1 MIFFHFAKLQ
11 NSCISNTEYISSY
24 IEINFQ
30 KNLMEGSKKL
40 FLLDAYALIYRGYY
54 AFIKNPR
61 INSKGTDTSAIL
73 GFMNSLLE
81 IIRTQKPDYL
91 AVAFDKG
98 GSVTRSEMFTE
109 YKSNRDKTPEPIILA
124 IPYIKDILTSMKI
137 PILEKEGY
145 EADDVIGTVAK
156 DAEDKN
162 FKVYMVTPDKDF
174 AQLVSDNIFLCK
186 PARMGNS
193 MEIWGVDEVKD
204 KFEIDNPEQ
213 VIDYLG
219 MMGDSVDNIPGL
231 PGVGDKTAKKFIK
244 QYGSLENLLQNAH
257 EITGKLGEKIS
268 NNKDLGVLSKKLA
281 RIILDVPID
290 YNLNDFE
297 LSKPDNTAV
306 FEVFDELEF
315 RRIKETFYKIFGLDK
330 SEKSD
335 PKKDYIQGDLFGNN
349 VVDNSKLNLNKS
361 KSYYQRIESSDELQY
376 FTKKLLQQKIVA
388 FDTET
393 EGLNSLET
401 EIVGISFSW
410 EKGKGF
416 YLPIKKDKTIQ
427 LEYFNIL
434 KPFFNNKEIIKVGH
448 NIKFDIKVL
457 FKYDVVVSEPIFD
470 TMVAH
475 YLINPD
481 MRHNL
486 DTLSE
491 SYLNYS
497 PISIESLIGKKG
509 KNQKSMRDIPIDE
522 VTNYASED
530 ADLSLQLKYI
540 FDKELESNGVKDIFH
555 EIEIPII
562 NVLSDMEK
570 EGINIDSTYLN
581 KLEQEFEKDL
591 NKLKKDIF
599 NQSGEEFNLNS
610 PKQLGDILFDKLKLV
625 SKPKKT
631 KTGQYSTSE
640 EVLSSLADD
649 HEIIRSI
656 LEWRSL
662 DKLQNTYVKSL
673 PNEVSIR
680 TNKIHTKFNQTVTTT
695 GRLSSN
701 SPNLQ
706 NIPIRTQNG
715 QKIRKAFIP
724 RNDDF
729 ELMAADYSQI
739 ELRVIASISKDQNM
753 IGAFINNQDIHT
765 ITASK
770 IYNIKPDKV
779 TREQRGNAKTVN
791 FGIIYGVSAFGLSQQ
806 TNLTRSESKL
816 MIESYF
822 ENYPGLKSYMS
833 NQIDFARTNGYVET
847 IMGRRRYLQN
857 INSQNNMIRSG
868 AERNAINAPIQ
879 GSAADIIKIA
889 MIRIHNEFKKQSL
902 KSKMLLQV
910 HDELVFDVF
919 CKEKELV
926 QGIVKN
932 TMESA
937 VKLDVPLKVDL
948 DFGKNWLEAH

>member
-1 MIFFHFAKLQ
+1 ME
-11 NSCISNTEYISSY
+11 NS
-24 IEINFQ
+24 
-30 KNLMEGSKKL
+30 KNL

-73 GFMNSLLE
+73 GFMNSLFE
-81 IIRTQKPDYL
+81 IIRTQNPDYL

-98 GSVTRSEMFTE
+98 GSVTRSEMFEE
-109 YKSNRDKTPEPIILA
+109 YKSNRDKTPEPILVA
-124 IPYIKDILTSMKI
+124 IPYIKEILEGMKI
-137 PILEKEGY
+137 PILEKEGF
-145 EADDVIGTVAK
+145 EADDIIGTVAK
-156 DAEDKN
+156 DAEENN

-204 KFEIDNPEQ
+204 KFEVESPDQ

-257 EITGKLGEKIS
+257 EVTGKLGEKIIE
-268 NNKDLGVLSKKLA
+268 NKELGVLSKKLA
-281 RIILDVPID
+281 KIILDVPID
-290 YNLNDFE
+290 YNLDEFK
-297 LSKPDNTAV
+297 LSDPDKEIV
-306 FEVFDELEF
+306 LKVFDELEF
-315 RRIKETFYKIFGLDK
+315 RRIKETFFKIFGTI
-330 SEKSD
+330 SSPIEEKAAEVV
-335 PKKDYIQGDLFGNN
+335 QGDLFSETYNLESN
-349 VVDNSKLNLNKS
+349 KDSLNDS
-361 KSYYQRIESSDELQY
+361 KSIYQRIESFEEL
-376 FTKKLLQQKIVA
+376 KLLVEKMMKQEIVA

-393 EGLNSLET
+393 EGLNALET
-401 EIVGISFSW
+401 DIVGISFSW
-410 EKGKGF
+410 QKGIGY
-416 YLPIKKDKTIQ
+416 YLPIKNNKSAHEKSF
-427 LEYFNIL
+427 EIL
-434 KPFFNNKEIIKVGH
+434 RPFFESTEIIKVGH
-448 NIKFDIKVL
+448 NIKFDIQVLHKYNVKV
-457 FKYDVVVSEPIFD
+457 SSPIYD

-509 KNQKSMRDIPIDE
+509 KNQISMRDVSIDKI
-522 VTNYASED
+522 TDYASED
-530 ADLSLQLKYI
+530 ADITLQLKSI
-540 FDKELESNGVKDIFH
+540 FDKEIEVNNLSKIFYD
-555 EIEIPII
+555 IEIPMI
-562 NVLSDMEK
+562 NVLSEMET
-570 EGINIDSTYLN
+570 EGIKIDTSYLE
-581 KLEQEFEKDL
+581 KLDKEFEEDL
-591 NKLKKDIF
+591 EKLKKEIF
-599 NQSGEEFNLNS
+599 KKSGEEFNLNS
-610 PKQLGDILFDKLKLV
+610 PKQLGEILFDKLKLV

-640 EVLSSLADD
+640 EVLSSLAND
-649 HEIIRSI
+649 HKIIEDI

-673 PNEVSIR
+673 PNEVSSL
-680 TNKIHTKFNQTVTTT
+680 TNRVHSSFNQTVTTT

-701 SPNLQ
+701 NPNLQ
-706 NIPIRTQNG
+706 NIPIRTANG
-715 QKIRKAFIP
+715 QKIRRAFIP
-724 RNDDF
+724 RGSDYI
-729 ELMAADYSQI
+729 LMAADYSQI
-739 ELRVIASISKDQNM
+739 ELRVIASMSNEENM
-753 IGAFINNQDIHT
+753 IDAFVNNQDIHT
-765 ITASK
+765 MTASK
-770 IYNIKPDKV
+770 IYNVDPENV

-806 TNLTRSESKL
+806 TDLNRSESKV
-816 MIESYF
+816 MIDNYF
-822 ENYPGLKSYMS
+822 LNYPGLKKYMS
-833 NQIDFARTNGYVET
+833 DQIDFARNNGYVET

-857 INSQNNMIRSG
+857 INSQNNMLRSSS
-868 AERNAINAPIQ
+868 ERNAINAPIQ

-889 MIRIHNEFKKQSL
+889 MININSELKKQSL

-910 HDELVFDVF
+910 HDELVFDVH
-919 CKEKELV
+919 KSEKD
-926 QGIVKN
+926 QIQDIVKT

-937 VKLDVPLKVDL
+937 VKLKVPLKIDL
-948 DFGKNWLEAH
+948 EFGKNWLEAH

>member
-1 MIFFHFAKLQ
+1 ME
-11 NSCISNTEYISSY
+11 NS
-24 IEINFQ
+24 
-30 KNLMEGSKKL
+30 KNL

-73 GFMNSLLE
+73 GFMNSLFE
-81 IIRTQKPDYL
+81 IIRTQNPDYL

-98 GSVTRSEMFTE
+98 GSLTRSEMFEE
-109 YKSNRDKTPEPIILA
+109 YKSNRDKTPEPILVA
-124 IPYIKDILTSMKI
+124 IPYIKKILEGMKI
-137 PILEKEGY
+137 PILEKEGF
-145 EADDVIGTVAK
+145 EADDIIGTVAK
-156 DAEDKN
+156 DAEENN

-174 AQLVSDNIFLCK
+174 AQLVSNNIFLCK

-204 KFEIDNPEQ
+204 KFEVQSPDQ

-257 EITGKLGEKIS
+257 EVTGKLGEKILE
-268 NNKDLGVLSKKLA
+268 NKELGVLSKKLA
-281 RIILDVPID
+281 KIILDVPID
-290 YNLNDFE
+290 YNLDEFK
-297 LSKPDNTAV
+297 LSDPDKDIV
-306 FEVFDELEF
+306 LKVFDELEF
-315 RRIKETFYKIFGLDK
+315 RRIKETFFKIFGTNSSQLE
-330 SEKSD
+330 EKGAEVV
-335 PKKDYIQGDLFGNN
+335 QGDLF
-349 VVDNSKLNLNKS
+349 SETYNLDSNKENLDDS
-361 KSYYQRIESSDELQY
+361 KSIYQIIESFEEL
-376 FTKKLLQQKIVA
+376 KLLVEKMMEQEIVA

-393 EGLNSLET
+393 EGLNALET
-401 EIVGISFSW
+401 NIVGISFSW
-410 EKGKGF
+410 RKGVGY
-416 YLPIKKDKTIQ
+416 YLPIKNNKSVYEKSF
-427 LEYFNIL
+427 EIL
-434 KPFFNNKEIIKVGH
+434 KPFFESTKIIKVGH
-448 NIKFDIKVL
+448 NIKFDIQVLMKYNVKV
-457 FKYDVVVSEPIFD
+457 SSPIYD

-509 KNQKSMRDIPIDE
+509 KNQISMRDVSIDKIK
-522 VTNYASED
+522 NYASED
-530 ADLSLQLKYI
+530 ADITLRLKGI
-540 FDKELESNGVKDIFH
+540 FDKEIEVNNLSKIFYD
-555 EIEIPII
+555 IEIPMI
-562 NVLSDMEK
+562 NVLSEMEA
-570 EGINIDSTYLN
+570 EGIKIDTSYLK
-581 KLEQEFEKDL
+581 KLDKEFENDL
-591 NKLKKDIF
+591 EKLKKEIF
-599 NQSGEEFNLNS
+599 KKCGEEFNLNS
-610 PKQLGDILFDKLKLV
+610 PKQLGEILFDKLKLV

-640 EVLSSLADD
+640 EVLSSLAND
-649 HEIIRSI
+649 HRIIENI

-673 PNEVSIR
+673 PNEVSNL
-680 TNKIHTKFNQTVTTT
+680 TNRVHSSFNQTVTTT

-701 SPNLQ
+701 NPNLQ
-706 NIPIRTQNG
+706 NIPIRTDNG

-724 RNDDF
+724 RNDDYII
-729 ELMAADYSQI
+729 MAADYSQI
-739 ELRVIASISKDQNM
+739 ELRVIASISNEENM
-753 IGAFINNQDIHT
+753 IDAFVNNQDIHT
-765 ITASK
+765 MTASK
-770 IYNIKPDKV
+770 IYNVDPENV
-779 TREQRGNAKTVN
+779 SREQRGNAKTVN

-806 TNLTRSESKL
+806 TDLNRSESKQ
-816 MIESYF
+816 MIDNYF
-822 ENYPGLKSYMS
+822 LNYPGLKKYMS
-833 NQIDFARTNGYVET
+833 DQIDFARNNGYVET

-857 INSQNNMIRSG
+857 INSQNNMLRSG

-889 MIRIHNEFKKQSL
+889 MININSEFKKQSL

-910 HDELVFDVF
+910 HDELVFDVHNS
-919 CKEKELV
+919 EKDRI
-926 QGIVKN
+926 QNIVKT

-937 VKLDVPLKVDL
+937 VKLKVPLKIDL
-948 DFGKNWLEAH
+948 EFGKNWLEAH

>member
-1 MIFFHFAKLQ
+1 ME
-11 NSCISNTEYISSY
+11 NS
-24 IEINFQ
+24 
-30 KNLMEGSKKL
+30 KNL

-73 GFMNSLLE
+73 GFMNSLFE
-81 IIRTQKPDYL
+81 IIRTQNPDYL

-98 GSVTRSEMFTE
+98 GSVTRSEMFEE
-109 YKSNRDKTPEPIILA
+109 YKSNRDKTPEPILVA
-124 IPYIKDILTSMKI
+124 IPYIKEILEGMKI
-137 PILEKEGY
+137 PILEKEGF
-145 EADDVIGTVAK
+145 EADDIIGTVAK
-156 DAEDKN
+156 DAEENN

-204 KFEIDNPEQ
+204 KFEVESPDQ

-257 EITGKLGEKIS
+257 EVTGKLGEKITE
-268 NNKDLGVLSKKLA
+268 NKELGVLSKKLA
-281 RIILDVPID
+281 KIILDVPID
-290 YNLNDFE
+290 YNLDEFK
-297 LSKPDNTAV
+297 LSDPDKEIV
-306 FEVFDELEF
+306 LKVFDELEF
-315 RRIKETFYKIFGLDK
+315 RRIKETFFKIFGTN
-330 SEKSD
+330 SSQIEEKGAEVV
-335 PKKDYIQGDLFGNN
+335 QGDLFSETYNLESN
-349 VVDNSKLNLNKS
+349 KDSLNDS
-361 KSYYQRIESSDELQY
+361 KSIYQRIESFEEL
-376 FTKKLLQQKIVA
+376 KLLVEKMMKQEIVA

-393 EGLNSLET
+393 EGLNALET
-401 EIVGISFSW
+401 DIVGISFSW
-410 EKGKGF
+410 QNGIGY
-416 YLPIKKDKTIQ
+416 YLPIKNNKSAHEKSF
-427 LEYFNIL
+427 EIL
-434 KPFFNNKEIIKVGH
+434 RPFFESTEIIKVGH
-448 NIKFDIKVL
+448 NIKFDIQVLHKYNIKVL
-457 FKYDVVVSEPIFD
+457 TPIYD

-509 KNQKSMRDIPIDE
+509 KNQISMRDVSIDKI
-522 VTNYASED
+522 TDYASED
-530 ADLSLQLKYI
+530 ADITLQLKSI
-540 FDKELESNGVKDIFH
+540 FDKEIEVNNLSKIFYD
-555 EIEIPII
+555 IEIPMI
-562 NVLSDMEK
+562 NVLSEMET
-570 EGINIDSTYLN
+570 EGIKIDTSYLE
-581 KLEQEFEKDL
+581 KLDKEFEEDL
-591 NKLKKDIF
+591 EKLKKEIF
-599 NQSGEEFNLNS
+599 KKSGEEFNLNS
-610 PKQLGDILFDKLKLV
+610 PKQLGEILFDKLKLV

-640 EVLSSLADD
+640 EVLSSLAND
-649 HEIIRSI
+649 HKIIEDI

-673 PNEVSIR
+673 PNEVSSL
-680 TNKIHTKFNQTVTTT
+680 TNRVHSSFNQTVTTT

-701 SPNLQ
+701 NPNLQ
-706 NIPIRTQNG
+706 NIPIRTANG
-715 QKIRKAFIP
+715 QKIRRAFIP
-724 RNDDF
+724 RGSDYI
-729 ELMAADYSQI
+729 LMAADYSQI
-739 ELRVIASISKDQNM
+739 ELRVIASMSNEKNM
-753 IGAFINNQDIHT
+753 IDAFVNNQDIHT
-765 ITASK
+765 MTASK
-770 IYNIKPDKV
+770 IYNVDPENV

-806 TNLTRSESKL
+806 TDLNRSESKV
-816 MIESYF
+816 MIDNYF
-822 ENYPGLKSYMS
+822 LNYPGLKKYMS
-833 NQIDFARTNGYVET
+833 DQIDFARNNGYVET

-857 INSQNNMIRSG
+857 INSQNNMLRSSS
-868 AERNAINAPIQ
+868 ERNAINAPIQ

-889 MIRIHNEFKKQSL
+889 MININSELKKQSL

-910 HDELVFDVF
+910 HDELVFDVH
-919 CKEKELV
+919 KSEKD
-926 QGIVKN
+926 QIKDIVKT

-937 VKLDVPLKVDL
+937 VKLKVPLKIDL
-948 DFGKNWLEAH
+948 EFGKNWLEAH

>member
-1 MIFFHFAKLQ
+1 ME
-11 NSCISNTEYISSY
+11 NS
-24 IEINFQ
+24 
-30 KNLMEGSKKL
+30 KNL

-73 GFMNSLLE
+73 GFMNSLFE
-81 IIRTQKPDYL
+81 IIRTQNPDYL

-98 GSVTRSEMFTE
+98 GSVTRSEMFEE
-109 YKSNRDKTPEPIILA
+109 YKSNRDKTPEPILVA
-124 IPYIKDILTSMKI
+124 IPYIKEILEGMKI
-137 PILEKEGY
+137 PILEKEGF
-145 EADDVIGTVAK
+145 EADDIIGTVAK
-156 DAEDKN
+156 DAEENN

-204 KFEIDNPEQ
+204 KFEVESPDQ

-257 EITGKLGEKIS
+257 EVTGKLGEKIIE
-268 NNKDLGVLSKKLA
+268 NKELGVLSKKLA
-281 RIILDVPID
+281 KIILDVPID
-290 YNLNDFE
+290 YNLDEFK
-297 LSKPDNTAV
+297 LSDPDKEIV
-306 FEVFDELEF
+306 LKVFDELEF
-315 RRIKETFYKIFGLDK
+315 RRIKETFFKIFGTI
-330 SEKSD
+330 SSPIEEKGAEVV
-335 PKKDYIQGDLFGNN
+335 QGDLFSETYNLESN
-349 VVDNSKLNLNKS
+349 KDSLNDS
-361 KSYYQRIESSDELQY
+361 KSIYQRVESFEEL
-376 FTKKLLQQKIVA
+376 KLLVEKMMKQEIVA

-393 EGLNSLET
+393 EGLNALET
-401 EIVGISFSW
+401 DIVGISFSW
-410 EKGKGF
+410 QKGIGY
-416 YLPIKKDKTIQ
+416 YLPIKNNKSAHEKSF
-427 LEYFNIL
+427 EIL
-434 KPFFNNKEIIKVGH
+434 RPFFESTEIIKVGH
-448 NIKFDIKVL
+448 NIKFDIQVLHKFNVKV
-457 FKYDVVVSEPIFD
+457 SSPIYD

-509 KNQKSMRDIPIDE
+509 KNQISMRDVSIDKI
-522 VTNYASED
+522 TDYASED
-530 ADLSLQLKYI
+530 ADITLQLKSI
-540 FDKELESNGVKDIFH
+540 FDKEIEVNNLSKIFYD
-555 EIEIPII
+555 IEIPMI
-562 NVLSDMEK
+562 NVLSEMET
-570 EGINIDSTYLN
+570 EGIKIDTSYLE
-581 KLEQEFEKDL
+581 KLDKEFEEDL
-591 NKLKKDIF
+591 EKLKKEIF
-599 NQSGEEFNLNS
+599 KKSGEEFNLNS
-610 PKQLGDILFDKLKLV
+610 PKQLGEILFDKLKLV

-640 EVLSSLADD
+640 EVLSSLAND
-649 HEIIRSI
+649 HKIIEDI

-673 PNEVSIR
+673 PNEVSSL
-680 TNKIHTKFNQTVTTT
+680 TNRVHSSFNQTVTTT

-701 SPNLQ
+701 NPNLQ
-706 NIPIRTQNG
+706 NIPIRTANG
-715 QKIRKAFIP
+715 QKIRRAFIP
-724 RNDDF
+724 RGSDYI
-729 ELMAADYSQI
+729 LMAADYSQI
-739 ELRVIASISKDQNM
+739 ELRVIASMSNEKNM
-753 IGAFINNQDIHT
+753 IDAFVNNQDIHT
-765 ITASK
+765 MTASK
-770 IYNIKPDKV
+770 IYNVDPENV

-806 TNLTRSESKL
+806 TDLNRSESKV
-816 MIESYF
+816 MIDNYF
-822 ENYPGLKSYMS
+822 LNYPGLKKYMS
-833 NQIDFARTNGYVET
+833 DQIDFARNNGYVET

-857 INSQNNMIRSG
+857 INSQNNMLRSSS
-868 AERNAINAPIQ
+868 ERNAINAPIQ

-889 MIRIHNEFKKQSL
+889 MININSELKKQSL

-910 HDELVFDVF
+910 HDELVFDVH
-919 CKEKELV
+919 KSEKD
-926 QGIVKN
+926 QIKDIVKT

-937 VKLDVPLKVDL
+937 VKLKVPLKIDL
-948 DFGKNWLEAH
+948 EFGKNWLEAH

>member
-1 MIFFHFAKLQ
+1 ME
-11 NSCISNTEYISSY
+11 NS
-24 IEINFQ
+24 
-30 KNLMEGSKKL
+30 KNL

-73 GFMNSLLE
+73 GFMNSLFE
-81 IIRTQKPDYL
+81 IIRTQNPDYL

-98 GSVTRSEMFTE
+98 GSVTRSEMFEE
-109 YKSNRDKTPEPIILA
+109 YKSNRDKTPEPILVA
-124 IPYIKDILTSMKI
+124 IPYIKEILEGMKI
-137 PILEKEGY
+137 PILEKEGF
-145 EADDVIGTVAK
+145 EADDIIGTVAK
-156 DAEDKN
+156 DAEENN

-204 KFEIDNPEQ
+204 KFEVESPDQ

-257 EITGKLGEKIS
+257 EVTGKLGEKIIE
-268 NNKDLGVLSKKLA
+268 NKELGVLSKKLA
-281 RIILDVPID
+281 KIILDVPID
-290 YNLNDFE
+290 YNLDEFK
-297 LSKPDNTAV
+297 LSDPDKEIV
-306 FEVFDELEF
+306 LKVFDELEF
-315 RRIKETFYKIFGLDK
+315 RRIKETFFKIFGTNSNQLE
-330 SEKSD
+330 EKGAEVV
-335 PKKDYIQGDLFGNN
+335 QGDLFSETYNLESN
-349 VVDNSKLNLNKS
+349 KDSLNDS
-361 KSYYQRIESSDELQY
+361 KSIYQRIESFEEL
-376 FTKKLLQQKIVA
+376 KLLVEKMMKQEIVA

-393 EGLNSLET
+393 EGLNALET
-401 EIVGISFSW
+401 DIVGISFSW
-410 EKGKGF
+410 QKGIGY
-416 YLPIKKDKTIQ
+416 YLPIKNNKSAHEKSF
-427 LEYFNIL
+427 EIL
-434 KPFFNNKEIIKVGH
+434 RPFFESTEIIKVGH
-448 NIKFDIKVL
+448 NIKFDIQVLHKYNVKV
-457 FKYDVVVSEPIFD
+457 SSPIYD

-509 KNQKSMRDIPIDE
+509 KNQISMRDVSIDKI
-522 VTNYASED
+522 TDYASED
-530 ADLSLQLKYI
+530 ADITLQLKSI
-540 FDKELESNGVKDIFH
+540 FDKEIEVNNLSKIFYD
-555 EIEIPII
+555 IEIPMI
-562 NVLSDMEK
+562 NVLSEMET
-570 EGINIDSTYLN
+570 EGIKIDTSYLE
-581 KLEQEFEKDL
+581 KLDKEFEEDL
-591 NKLKKDIF
+591 EKLKKEIF
-599 NQSGEEFNLNS
+599 KKSGEEFNLNS
-610 PKQLGDILFDKLKLV
+610 PKQLGEILFDKLKLV

-640 EVLSSLADD
+640 EVLSSLAND
-649 HEIIRSI
+649 HKIIEDI

-673 PNEVSIR
+673 PNEVSSL
-680 TNKIHTKFNQTVTTT
+680 TNRVHSSFNQTVTTT

-701 SPNLQ
+701 NPNLQ
-706 NIPIRTQNG
+706 NIPIRTANG
-715 QKIRKAFIP
+715 QKIRRAFIP
-724 RNDDF
+724 RGSDYI
-729 ELMAADYSQI
+729 LMAADYSQI
-739 ELRVIASISKDQNM
+739 ELRVIASMSNEENM
-753 IGAFINNQDIHT
+753 IDAFVNNQDIHT
-765 ITASK
+765 MTASK
-770 IYNIKPDKV
+770 IYNVDPENV

-806 TNLTRSESKL
+806 TDLNRSESKV
-816 MIESYF
+816 MIDNYF
-822 ENYPGLKSYMS
+822 LNYPGLKKYMS
-833 NQIDFARTNGYVET
+833 DQIDFARNNGYVET

-857 INSQNNMIRSG
+857 INSQNNMLRSSS
-868 AERNAINAPIQ
+868 ERNAINAPIQ

-889 MIRIHNEFKKQSL
+889 MININSELKKQSL

-910 HDELVFDVF
+910 HDELVFDVH
-919 CKEKELV
+919 KSEKD
-926 QGIVKN
+926 QIKDIVKT

-937 VKLDVPLKVDL
+937 VKLKVPLKIDL
-948 DFGKNWLEAH
+948 EFGKNWLEAH

>member
-1 MIFFHFAKLQ
+1 ME
-11 NSCISNTEYISSY
+11 NS
-24 IEINFQ
+24 
-30 KNLMEGSKKL
+30 KNL

-73 GFMNSLLE
+73 GFMNSLFE
-81 IIRTQKPDYL
+81 IIRTQNPDYL

-98 GSVTRSEMFTE
+98 GSVTRSEMFEE
-109 YKSNRDKTPEPIILA
+109 YKSNRDKTPEPILVA
-124 IPYIKDILTSMKI
+124 IPYIKEILEGMKI
-137 PILEKEGY
+137 PILEKEGF
-145 EADDVIGTVAK
+145 EADDIIGTVAK
-156 DAEDKN
+156 DAEENN

-204 KFEIDNPEQ
+204 KFEVESPDQ

-257 EITGKLGEKIS
+257 EVTGKLGEKIIE
-268 NNKDLGVLSKKLA
+268 NKELGVLSKKLA
-281 RIILDVPID
+281 KIILDVPID
-290 YNLNDFE
+290 YNLDEFK
-297 LSKPDNTAV
+297 LSDPDKEIV
-306 FEVFDELEF
+306 LKVFDELEF
-315 RRIKETFYKIFGLDK
+315 RRIKETFFKIFGTI
-330 SEKSD
+330 SSPIEEKGAEVV
-335 PKKDYIQGDLFGNN
+335 QGDLFSETYNLESN
-349 VVDNSKLNLNKS
+349 KDSLNDS
-361 KSYYQRIESSDELQY
+361 KSIYQRIESFEEL
-376 FTKKLLQQKIVA
+376 KLLVEKMMKQEIVA

-393 EGLNSLET
+393 EGLNALET
-401 EIVGISFSW
+401 DIVGISFSW
-410 EKGKGF
+410 QKGIGY
-416 YLPIKKDKTIQ
+416 YLPIKNNKSAHEKSF
-427 LEYFNIL
+427 EIL
-434 KPFFNNKEIIKVGH
+434 RPFFESTEIIKVGH
-448 NIKFDIKVL
+448 NIKFDIQVLHKYNVKV
-457 FKYDVVVSEPIFD
+457 SPPIYD

-509 KNQKSMRDIPIDE
+509 KNQISMRDVSIDKI
-522 VTNYASED
+522 TDYASED
-530 ADLSLQLKYI
+530 ADITLQLKSI
-540 FDKELESNGVKDIFH
+540 FDKEIEVNNLSKIFYD
-555 EIEIPII
+555 IEIPMI
-562 NVLSDMEK
+562 NVLSEMET
-570 EGINIDSTYLN
+570 EGIKIDTSYLE
-581 KLEQEFEKDL
+581 KLDKEFEEDL
-591 NKLKKDIF
+591 EKLKKEIF
-599 NQSGEEFNLNS
+599 KKSGEEFNLNS
-610 PKQLGDILFDKLKLV
+610 PKQLGEILFDKLKLV

-640 EVLSSLADD
+640 EVLSSLAND
-649 HEIIRSI
+649 HKIIEDI

-673 PNEVSIR
+673 PNEVSSL
-680 TNKIHTKFNQTVTTT
+680 TNRVHSSFNQTVTTT

-701 SPNLQ
+701 NPNLQ
-706 NIPIRTQNG
+706 NIPIRTANG
-715 QKIRKAFIP
+715 QKIRRAFIP
-724 RNDDF
+724 RGSDYI
-729 ELMAADYSQI
+729 LMAADYSQI
-739 ELRVIASISKDQNM
+739 ELRVIASMSNEKNM
-753 IGAFINNQDIHT
+753 IDAFVNNQDIHT
-765 ITASK
+765 MTASK
-770 IYNIKPDKV
+770 IYNVDPENV

-806 TNLTRSESKL
+806 TDLNRSESKV
-816 MIESYF
+816 MIDNYF
-822 ENYPGLKSYMS
+822 LNYPGLKKYMS
-833 NQIDFARTNGYVET
+833 DQIDFARNNGYVET

-857 INSQNNMIRSG
+857 INSQNNMLRSSS
-868 AERNAINAPIQ
+868 ERNAINAPIQ

-889 MIRIHNEFKKQSL
+889 MININSELKKQSL

-910 HDELVFDVF
+910 HDELVFDVH
-919 CKEKELV
+919 KSEKD
-926 QGIVKN
+926 QIKDIVKT

-937 VKLDVPLKVDL
+937 VKLKVPLKIDL
-948 DFGKNWLEAH
+948 EFGKNWLEAH

>member
-1 MIFFHFAKLQ
+1 ME
-11 NSCISNTEYISSY
+11 NS
-24 IEINFQ
+24 
-30 KNLMEGSKKL
+30 KNL

-73 GFMNSLLE
+73 GFMNSLFE
-81 IIRTQKPDYL
+81 IIRTQNPDYL

-98 GSVTRSEMFTE
+98 GSVTRSEMFEE
-109 YKSNRDKTPEPIILA
+109 YKSNRDKTPEPILVA
-124 IPYIKDILTSMKI
+124 IPYIKEILEGMKI
-137 PILEKEGY
+137 PILEKEGF
-145 EADDVIGTVAK
+145 EADDIIGTVAK
-156 DAEDKN
+156 DAEENN

-204 KFEIDNPEQ
+204 KFEVESPDQ

-257 EITGKLGEKIS
+257 EVTGKLGEKIID
-268 NNKDLGVLSKKLA
+268 NKELGVLSKKLA
-281 RIILDVPID
+281 KIILDVPID
-290 YNLNDFE
+290 YNLDEFK
-297 LSKPDNTAV
+297 LSDPDKEIV
-306 FEVFDELEF
+306 LKVFDELEF
-315 RRIKETFYKIFGLDK
+315 RRIKETFFKIFGTNSNQLE
-330 SEKSD
+330 EKGAEVV
-335 PKKDYIQGDLFGNN
+335 QGDLFSETYNLESN
-349 VVDNSKLNLNKS
+349 KDSLNGS
-361 KSYYQRIESSDELQY
+361 KSIYQRIESFEEL
-376 FTKKLLQQKIVA
+376 KLLVEKMMKQEIVA

-393 EGLNSLET
+393 EGLNALET
-401 EIVGISFSW
+401 DIVGISFSW
-410 EKGKGF
+410 QKGIGY
-416 YLPIKKDKTIQ
+416 YLPIKNNKSAHEKSF
-427 LEYFNIL
+427 EIL
-434 KPFFNNKEIIKVGH
+434 RPFFESTEIIKVGH
-448 NIKFDIKVL
+448 NIKFDIQVLHKYNVKV
-457 FKYDVVVSEPIFD
+457 SSPIYD

-509 KNQKSMRDIPIDE
+509 KNQISMRDVSIDKI
-522 VTNYASED
+522 TDYASED
-530 ADLSLQLKYI
+530 SDITLQLKSI
-540 FDKELESNGVKDIFH
+540 FDKEIEVNNLSKIFYD
-555 EIEIPII
+555 IEIPMI
-562 NVLSDMEK
+562 NVLSEMET
-570 EGINIDSTYLN
+570 EGIKIDTSYLE
-581 KLEQEFEKDL
+581 KLDKEFEEDL
-591 NKLKKDIF
+591 EKLKKEIF
-599 NQSGEEFNLNS
+599 KKSGEEFNLNS
-610 PKQLGDILFDKLKLV
+610 PKQLGEILFDKLKLV

-640 EVLSSLADD
+640 EVLSSLAND
-649 HEIIRSI
+649 HKIIEDI

-673 PNEVSIR
+673 PNEVSSL
-680 TNKIHTKFNQTVTTT
+680 TNRVHSSFNQTVTTT

-701 SPNLQ
+701 NPNLQ
-706 NIPIRTQNG
+706 NIPIRTANG
-715 QKIRKAFIP
+715 QKIRRAFIP
-724 RNDDF
+724 RGSDYI
-729 ELMAADYSQI
+729 LMAADYSQI
-739 ELRVIASISKDQNM
+739 ELRVIASMSNEENM
-753 IGAFINNQDIHT
+753 IDAFVNNQDIHT
-765 ITASK
+765 MTASK
-770 IYNIKPDKV
+770 IYNVDPENV

-806 TNLTRSESKL
+806 TDLNRSESKV
-816 MIESYF
+816 MIDNYF
-822 ENYPGLKSYMS
+822 INYPGLKKYMS
-833 NQIDFARTNGYVET
+833 DQIDFARNNGYVET

-857 INSQNNMIRSG
+857 INSQNNMLRSSS
-868 AERNAINAPIQ
+868 ERNAINAPIQ

-889 MIRIHNEFKKQSL
+889 MININSELKKQSL

-910 HDELVFDVF
+910 HDELVFDVH
-919 CKEKELV
+919 KSEKDKIKD
-926 QGIVKN
+926 IVKT

-937 VKLDVPLKVDL
+937 VKLKVPLKIDL
-948 DFGKNWLEAH
+948 EFGKNWLEAH

>member
-1 MIFFHFAKLQ
+1 ME
-11 NSCISNTEYISSY
+11 NS
-24 IEINFQ
+24 
-30 KNLMEGSKKL
+30 KNL

-73 GFMNSLLE
+73 GFMNSLFE
-81 IIRTQKPDYL
+81 IIRTQNPDYL

-98 GSVTRSEMFTE
+98 GSVTRSEMFEE
-109 YKSNRDKTPEPIILA
+109 YKSNRDKTPEPILVA
-124 IPYIKDILTSMKI
+124 IPYIKEILEGMKI
-137 PILEKEGY
+137 PILEKEGF
-145 EADDVIGTVAK
+145 EADDIIGTVAK
-156 DAEDKN
+156 DAEENN

-204 KFEIDNPEQ
+204 KFEVESPDQ

-257 EITGKLGEKIS
+257 EVTGKLGEKIIE
-268 NNKDLGVLSKKLA
+268 NKELGVLSKKLA
-281 RIILDVPID
+281 KIILDVPID
-290 YNLNDFE
+290 YNLDEFK
-297 LSKPDNTAV
+297 LSDPDKEIV
-306 FEVFDELEF
+306 LKVFDELEF
-315 RRIKETFYKIFGLDK
+315 RRIKETFFKIFGTN
-330 SEKSD
+330 SSPIEEKGAEVV
-335 PKKDYIQGDLFGNN
+335 QGDLFSETYNLESN
-349 VVDNSKLNLNKS
+349 KDSLNGS
-361 KSYYQRIESSDELQY
+361 KSIYQRIESFEEL
-376 FTKKLLQQKIVA
+376 KLLVEKMMKQEIVA

-393 EGLNSLET
+393 EGLNALET
-401 EIVGISFSW
+401 DIVGISFSW
-410 EKGKGF
+410 QKGIGY
-416 YLPIKKDKTIQ
+416 YLPIKNNKSVHEKSF
-427 LEYFNIL
+427 EIL
-434 KPFFNNKEIIKVGH
+434 KPFFESTEIIKVGH
-448 NIKFDIKVL
+448 NIKFDIQVLHKYNVKV
-457 FKYDVVVSEPIFD
+457 SSPIYD

-509 KNQKSMRDIPIDE
+509 KNQISMRDVSIDKI
-522 VTNYASED
+522 TDYASED
-530 ADLSLQLKYI
+530 ADITLQLKSI
-540 FDKELESNGVKDIFH
+540 FDKEIEVNNLGKIFYD
-555 EIEIPII
+555 IEIPMI
-562 NVLSDMEK
+562 NVLSEMET
-570 EGINIDSTYLN
+570 EGIKIDTSYLE
-581 KLEQEFEKDL
+581 KLDKEFEEDL
-591 NKLKKDIF
+591 EKLKKEIF
-599 NQSGEEFNLNS
+599 KKSGEEFNLNS
-610 PKQLGDILFDKLKLV
+610 PKQLGEILFDKLKLV

-640 EVLSSLADD
+640 EVLSSLAND
-649 HEIIRSI
+649 HKIIEDI

-673 PNEVSIR
+673 PNEVSSL
-680 TNKIHTKFNQTVTTT
+680 TNRVHSSFNQTVTTT

-701 SPNLQ
+701 NPNLQ
-706 NIPIRTQNG
+706 NIPIRTANG
-715 QKIRKAFIP
+715 QKIRRAFIP
-724 RNDDF
+724 RGSDYI
-729 ELMAADYSQI
+729 LMAADYSQI
-739 ELRVIASISKDQNM
+739 ELRVIASMSNEKNM
-753 IGAFINNQDIHT
+753 IDAFVNNQDIHT
-765 ITASK
+765 MTASK
-770 IYNIKPDKV
+770 IYNVDPENV

-806 TNLTRSESKL
+806 TDLNRSESKV
-816 MIESYF
+816 MIDNYF
-822 ENYPGLKSYMS
+822 LNYPGLKKYMS
-833 NQIDFARTNGYVET
+833 DQIDFARNNGYVET

-857 INSQNNMIRSG
+857 INSQNNMLRSSS
-868 AERNAINAPIQ
+868 ERNAINAPIQ

-889 MIRIHNEFKKQSL
+889 MININSELKKQSL

-910 HDELVFDVF
+910 HDELVFDVH
-919 CKEKELV
+919 KSEKD
-926 QGIVKN
+926 QIKDIVKT

-937 VKLDVPLKVDL
+937 VKLKVPLKIDL
-948 DFGKNWLEAH
+948 EFGKNWLEAH

>member
-1 MIFFHFAKLQ
+1 ME
-11 NSCISNTEYISSY
+11 NS
-24 IEINFQ
+24 
-30 KNLMEGSKKL
+30 KNL

-73 GFMNSLLE
+73 GFMNSLFE
-81 IIRTQKPDYL
+81 IIRTQNPDYL

-98 GSVTRSEMFTE
+98 GSVTRSEMFEE
-109 YKSNRDKTPEPIILA
+109 YKSNRDKTPEPILVA
-124 IPYIKDILTSMKI
+124 IPYIKEILEGMKI
-137 PILEKEGY
+137 PILEKEGF
-145 EADDVIGTVAK
+145 EADDIIGTVAK
-156 DAEDKN
+156 DAEENN

-204 KFEIDNPEQ
+204 KFEVESPDQ

-257 EITGKLGEKIS
+257 EVTGKLGEKIID
-268 NNKDLGVLSKKLA
+268 NKELGVLSKKLA
-281 RIILDVPID
+281 KIILDVPID
-290 YNLNDFE
+290 YNLDEFK
-297 LSKPDNTAV
+297 LSDPDKEIV
-306 FEVFDELEF
+306 LKVFDELEF
-315 RRIKETFYKIFGLDK
+315 RRIKETFFKIFGTNSNQLE
-330 SEKSD
+330 EKGAEVV
-335 PKKDYIQGDLFGNN
+335 QGDLFSETYNLESN
-349 VVDNSKLNLNKS
+349 KDSLNGS
-361 KSYYQRIESSDELQY
+361 KSIYQRIESFEEL
-376 FTKKLLQQKIVA
+376 KLLVEKMMKQEIVA

-393 EGLNSLET
+393 EGLNALET
-401 EIVGISFSW
+401 DIVGISFSW
-410 EKGKGF
+410 QKGIGY
-416 YLPIKKDKTIQ
+416 YLPVKNNKSVHEKSF
-427 LEYFNIL
+427 EIL
-434 KPFFNNKEIIKVGH
+434 KPFFESTEIIKVGH
-448 NIKFDIKVL
+448 NIKFDIQVLHKYNVKV
-457 FKYDVVVSEPIFD
+457 SSPIYD

-509 KNQKSMRDIPIDE
+509 KNQISMRDVTIDKI
-522 VTNYASED
+522 TDYASED
-530 ADLSLQLKYI
+530 ADITLQLKSV
-540 FDKELESNGVKDIFH
+540 FDKEIEVNNLSKIFYD
-555 EIEIPII
+555 IEIPMI
-562 NVLSDMEK
+562 NVLSEMET
-570 EGINIDSTYLN
+570 EGIKIDTSYLE
-581 KLEQEFEKDL
+581 KLDKEFEEDL
-591 NKLKKDIF
+591 EKLKKEIF
-599 NQSGEEFNLNS
+599 KKSGEEFNLNS
-610 PKQLGDILFDKLKLV
+610 PKQLGEILFDKLKLV

-640 EVLSSLADD
+640 EVLSSLAND
-649 HEIIRSI
+649 HKIIEDI

-673 PNEVSIR
+673 PNEVSSL
-680 TNKIHTKFNQTVTTT
+680 TNRVHSSFNQTVTTT

-701 SPNLQ
+701 NPNLQ
-706 NIPIRTQNG
+706 NIPIRTANG
-715 QKIRKAFIP
+715 QKIRRAFIP
-724 RNDDF
+724 RGSDYI
-729 ELMAADYSQI
+729 LMAADYSQI
-739 ELRVIASISKDQNM
+739 ELRVIASMSNEENM
-753 IGAFINNQDIHT
+753 IDAFVNNQDIHT
-765 ITASK
+765 MTASK
-770 IYNIKPDKV
+770 IYNVDPENV

-806 TNLTRSESKL
+806 TDLNRSESKV
-816 MIESYF
+816 MIDNYF
-822 ENYPGLKSYMS
+822 LNYPGLKKYMS
-833 NQIDFARTNGYVET
+833 DQIDFARNNGYVET

-857 INSQNNMIRSG
+857 INSQNNMLRSSS
-868 AERNAINAPIQ
+868 ERNAINAPIQ

-889 MIRIHNEFKKQSL
+889 MININSELKKQSL

-910 HDELVFDVF
+910 HDELVFDVH
-919 CKEKELV
+919 KSEKD
-926 QGIVKN
+926 QIKDIVKT

-937 VKLDVPLKVDL
+937 VKLKVPLKIDL
-948 DFGKNWLEAH
+948 EFGKNWLEAH

>member
-1 MIFFHFAKLQ
+1 ME
-11 NSCISNTEYISSY
+11 NS
-24 IEINFQ
+24 
-30 KNLMEGSKKL
+30 KNL

-73 GFMNSLLE
+73 GFMNSLFE
-81 IIRTQKPDYL
+81 IIRTQNPDYL

-98 GSVTRSEMFTE
+98 GSVTRSEMFEE
-109 YKSNRDKTPEPIILA
+109 YKSNRDKTPEPILVA
-124 IPYIKDILTSMKI
+124 IPYIKEILEGMKI
-137 PILEKEGY
+137 PILEKEGF
-145 EADDVIGTVAK
+145 EADDIIGTVAK
-156 DAEDKN
+156 DAEENN

-204 KFEIDNPEQ
+204 KFEVESPDQ

-257 EITGKLGEKIS
+257 EVTGKLGEKIIE
-268 NNKDLGVLSKKLA
+268 NKELGVLSKKLA
-281 RIILDVPID
+281 KIILDVPID
-290 YNLNDFE
+290 YNLDEFK
-297 LSKPDNTAV
+297 LSDPDKEIV
-306 FEVFDELEF
+306 LKVFDELEF
-315 RRIKETFYKIFGLDK
+315 RRIKETFFKIFGTN
-330 SEKSD
+330 SSQIEEKGAEVV
-335 PKKDYIQGDLFGNN
+335 QGDLFSETYNLESN
-349 VVDNSKLNLNKS
+349 KDSLNDS
-361 KSYYQRIESSDELQY
+361 KSIYQRIESFEEL
-376 FTKKLLQQKIVA
+376 KLLVEKMMKQEIVA

-393 EGLNSLET
+393 EGLNALET
-401 EIVGISFSW
+401 DIVGISFSW
-410 EKGKGF
+410 QKGIGY
-416 YLPIKKDKTIQ
+416 YLPIKNNKSAHEKSF
-427 LEYFNIL
+427 EIL
-434 KPFFNNKEIIKVGH
+434 RPFFESTEIIKVGH
-448 NIKFDIKVL
+448 NIKFDIQVLHKYNVKV
-457 FKYDVVVSEPIFD
+457 SSPIYD

-509 KNQKSMRDIPIDE
+509 KNQISMRDVSIDKI
-522 VTNYASED
+522 TDYASED
-530 ADLSLQLKYI
+530 ADITLQLKSI
-540 FDKELESNGVKDIFH
+540 FDKEIEVNNLSKIFYD
-555 EIEIPII
+555 IEIPMI
-562 NVLSDMEK
+562 NVLSEMET
-570 EGINIDSTYLN
+570 EGIKIDTSYLE
-581 KLEQEFEKDL
+581 KLDKEFEEDL
-591 NKLKKDIF
+591 EKLKKEIF
-599 NQSGEEFNLNS
+599 KKSGEEFNLNS
-610 PKQLGDILFDKLKLV
+610 PKQLGEILFDKLKLV

-640 EVLSSLADD
+640 EVLSSLAND
-649 HEIIRSI
+649 HKIIEDI

-673 PNEVSIR
+673 PNEVSSL
-680 TNKIHTKFNQTVTTT
+680 TNRVHSSFNQTVTTT

-701 SPNLQ
+701 NPNLQ
-706 NIPIRTQNG
+706 NIPIRTANG
-715 QKIRKAFIP
+715 QKIRRAFIP
-724 RNDDF
+724 RNSDYT
-729 ELMAADYSQI
+729 LMAADYSQI
-739 ELRVIASISKDQNM
+739 ELRVIASMSNEENM
-753 IGAFINNQDIHT
+753 IDAFVNNQDIHT
-765 ITASK
+765 MTASK
-770 IYNIKPDKV
+770 IYNVNPENV

-806 TNLTRSESKL
+806 TDLNRSESKV
-816 MIESYF
+816 MIDNYF
-822 ENYPGLKSYMS
+822 LNYPGLKKYMS
-833 NQIDFARTNGYVET
+833 DQIDFARNNGYVET

-857 INSQNNMIRSG
+857 INSQNNMLRSSS
-868 AERNAINAPIQ
+868 ERNAINAPIQ

-889 MIRIHNEFKKQSL
+889 MININSELKKQSL

-910 HDELVFDVF
+910 HDELVFDVH
-919 CKEKELV
+919 KSEKD
-926 QGIVKN
+926 QIKDIVKT

-937 VKLDVPLKVDL
+937 VKLKVPLKIDL
-948 DFGKNWLEAH
+948 EFGKNWLEAH

>member
-1 MIFFHFAKLQ
+1 ME
-11 NSCISNTEYISSY
+11 NS
-24 IEINFQ
+24 
-30 KNLMEGSKKL
+30 KNL

-73 GFMNSLLE
+73 GFMNSLFE
-81 IIRTQKPDYL
+81 IIRTQNPDYL

-98 GSVTRSEMFTE
+98 GSVTRSEMFEE
-109 YKSNRDKTPEPIILA
+109 YKSNRDKTPEPILVA
-124 IPYIKDILTSMKI
+124 IPYIKEILEGMKI
-137 PILEKEGY
+137 PILEKEGF
-145 EADDVIGTVAK
+145 EADDIIGTVAK
-156 DAEDKN
+156 DAEENN

-204 KFEIDNPEQ
+204 KFEVESPDQ

-257 EITGKLGEKIS
+257 EVTGKLGEKIIE
-268 NNKDLGVLSKKLA
+268 NKELGVLSKKLA
-281 RIILDVPID
+281 KIILDVPID
-290 YNLNDFE
+290 YNLDEFK
-297 LSKPDNTAV
+297 LSDPDKEIV
-306 FEVFDELEF
+306 LKVFDELEF
-315 RRIKETFYKIFGLDK
+315 RRIKETFFKIFGTI
-330 SEKSD
+330 SSPIEEKGAEVV
-335 PKKDYIQGDLFGNN
+335 QGDLFSETYNLESN
-349 VVDNSKLNLNKS
+349 KDSLNGS
-361 KSYYQRIESSDELQY
+361 KSIYQRIESFEEL
-376 FTKKLLQQKIVA
+376 KLLVEKMMKQEIVA

-393 EGLNSLET
+393 EGLNALET
-401 EIVGISFSW
+401 DIVGISFSW
-410 EKGKGF
+410 QKGIGY
-416 YLPIKKDKTIQ
+416 YLPIKNNKSAHEKSF
-427 LEYFNIL
+427 EIL
-434 KPFFNNKEIIKVGH
+434 RPFFESTEIIKVGH
-448 NIKFDIKVL
+448 NIKFDIQVLHKYNVKV
-457 FKYDVVVSEPIFD
+457 SSPIYD

-509 KNQKSMRDIPIDE
+509 KNQISMRDVSIDKI
-522 VTNYASED
+522 TDYASED
-530 ADLSLQLKYI
+530 ADITLQLKSI
-540 FDKELESNGVKDIFH
+540 FDKEIEVNNLSKIFYD
-555 EIEIPII
+555 IEIPMI
-562 NVLSDMEK
+562 NVLSEMET
-570 EGINIDSTYLN
+570 EGIKIDTSYLE
-581 KLEQEFEKDL
+581 KLDKEFEEDVE
-591 NKLKKDIF
+591 KLKKEIF
-599 NQSGEEFNLNS
+599 KKSGEEFNLNS
-610 PKQLGDILFDKLKLV
+610 PKQLGEILFDKLKLV

-640 EVLSSLADD
+640 EVLSSLAND
-649 HEIIRSI
+649 HKIIEDI

-673 PNEVSIR
+673 PNEVSSL
-680 TNKIHTKFNQTVTTT
+680 TNRVHSSFNQTVTTT

-701 SPNLQ
+701 NPNLQ
-706 NIPIRTQNG
+706 NIPIRTANG
-715 QKIRKAFIP
+715 QKIRRAFIP
-724 RNDDF
+724 RDSDYI
-729 ELMAADYSQI
+729 LMAADYSQI
-739 ELRVIASISKDQNM
+739 ELRVIASMSNEENM
-753 IGAFINNQDIHT
+753 IDAFVNNQDIHT
-765 ITASK
+765 MTASK
-770 IYNIKPDKV
+770 IYNVDPENV

-806 TNLTRSESKL
+806 TDLNRSESKV
-816 MIESYF
+816 MIDNYF
-822 ENYPGLKSYMS
+822 LNYPGLKKYMS
-833 NQIDFARTNGYVET
+833 DQIDFARNNGYVET

-857 INSQNNMIRSG
+857 INSQNNMLRSSS
-868 AERNAINAPIQ
+868 ERNAINAPIQ

-889 MIRIHNEFKKQSL
+889 MININSELKKQSL

-910 HDELVFDVF
+910 HDELVFDVH
-919 CKEKELV
+919 KSEKD
-926 QGIVKN
+926 QIKDIVKT

-937 VKLDVPLKVDL
+937 VKLKVPLKIDL
-948 DFGKNWLEAH
+948 EFGKNWLEAH

>member
-1 MIFFHFAKLQ
+1 ME
-11 NSCISNTEYISSY
+11 NS
-24 IEINFQ
+24 
-30 KNLMEGSKKL
+30 KNL

-73 GFMNSLLE
+73 GFMNSLFE
-81 IIRTQKPDYL
+81 IIRTQNPDYL

-98 GSVTRSEMFTE
+98 GSVTRSEMFEE
-109 YKSNRDKTPEPIILA
+109 YKSNRDKTPEPILVA
-124 IPYIKDILTSMKI
+124 IPYIKEILEGMKI
-137 PILEKEGY
+137 PILEKEGF
-145 EADDVIGTVAK
+145 EADDIIGTVAK
-156 DAEDKN
+156 DAEENN

-204 KFEIDNPEQ
+204 KFEVESPDQ

-257 EITGKLGEKIS
+257 EVTGKLGEKIIE
-268 NNKDLGVLSKKLA
+268 NKELGVLSKKLA
-281 RIILDVPID
+281 KIILDVPID
-290 YNLNDFE
+290 YNLDEFK
-297 LSKPDNTAV
+297 LSDPDKEIV
-306 FEVFDELEF
+306 LKVFDELEF
-315 RRIKETFYKIFGLDK
+315 RRIKETFFKIFGTI
-330 SEKSD
+330 SSPIEEKGAEVV
-335 PKKDYIQGDLFGNN
+335 QGDLFSETYNLESN
-349 VVDNSKLNLNKS
+349 KDSLNDS
-361 KSYYQRIESSDELQY
+361 KSIYQRIESFEEL
-376 FTKKLLQQKIVA
+376 KLLVEKMMKQEIVA

-393 EGLNSLET
+393 EGLNALET
-401 EIVGISFSW
+401 DIVGISFSW
-410 EKGKGF
+410 QKGIGY
-416 YLPIKKDKTIQ
+416 YLPIKNNKSAHEKSF
-427 LEYFNIL
+427 EIL
-434 KPFFNNKEIIKVGH
+434 RPFFESTEIIKVGH
-448 NIKFDIKVL
+448 NIKFDIQVLHKYNVKV
-457 FKYDVVVSEPIFD
+457 SSPIYD

-509 KNQKSMRDIPIDE
+509 KNQISMRDVTIDKI
-522 VTNYASED
+522 TDYASED
-530 ADLSLQLKYI
+530 ADITLQLKSV
-540 FDKELESNGVKDIFH
+540 FDKEIKVNNLGKIFYD
-555 EIEIPII
+555 IEIPMI
-562 NVLSDMEK
+562 NVLSEMET
-570 EGINIDSTYLN
+570 EGIKIDISYLE
-581 KLEQEFEKDL
+581 KLDKEFEEDL
-591 NKLKKDIF
+591 KKLKKEIF
-599 NQSGEEFNLNS
+599 KKSGEEFNLNS
-610 PKQLGDILFDKLKLV
+610 PKQLGEILFDKLKLV

-640 EVLSSLADD
+640 EVLSSLAND
-649 HEIIRSI
+649 HKIIEDI

-673 PNEVSIR
+673 PNEVSSL
-680 TNKIHTKFNQTVTTT
+680 TNRVHSSFNQTVTTT

-701 SPNLQ
+701 NPNLQ
-706 NIPIRTQNG
+706 NIPIRTANG
-715 QKIRKAFIP
+715 QKIRRAFIP
-724 RNDDF
+724 RGSDYI
-729 ELMAADYSQI
+729 LMAADYSQI
-739 ELRVIASISKDQNM
+739 ELRVIASMSNEKNM
-753 IGAFINNQDIHT
+753 IDAFVNNQDIHT
-765 ITASK
+765 MTASK
-770 IYNIKPDKV
+770 IYNVDPENV

-806 TNLTRSESKL
+806 TDLNRSESKV
-816 MIESYF
+816 MIDNYF
-822 ENYPGLKSYMS
+822 LNYPGLKKYMS
-833 NQIDFARTNGYVET
+833 DQIDFARNNGYVET

-857 INSQNNMIRSG
+857 INSQNNMLRSSS
-868 AERNAINAPIQ
+868 ERNAINAPIQ

-889 MIRIHNEFKKQSL
+889 MININSELKKQSL

-910 HDELVFDVF
+910 HDELVFDVH
-919 CKEKELV
+919 KSEKD
-926 QGIVKN
+926 QIKDIVKT

-937 VKLDVPLKVDL
+937 VKLKVPLKIDL
-948 DFGKNWLEAH
+948 EFGKNWLEAH

>member
-1 MIFFHFAKLQ
+1 ME
-11 NSCISNTEYISSY
+11 NS
-24 IEINFQ
+24 
-30 KNLMEGSKKL
+30 KNL

-73 GFMNSLLE
+73 GFMNSLFE
-81 IIRTQKPDYL
+81 IIRTQNPDYL

-98 GSVTRSEMFTE
+98 GSVTRSEMFEE
-109 YKSNRDKTPEPIILA
+109 YKSNRDKTPEPILVA
-124 IPYIKDILTSMKI
+124 IPYIKEILEGMKI
-137 PILEKEGY
+137 PILEKEGF
-145 EADDVIGTVAK
+145 EADDIIGTVAK
-156 DAEDKN
+156 DAEENN

-204 KFEIDNPEQ
+204 KFEVESPDQ

-257 EITGKLGEKIS
+257 EVTGKLGEKIIE
-268 NNKDLGVLSKKLA
+268 NKELGVLSKKLA
-281 RIILDVPID
+281 KIILDVPID
-290 YNLNDFE
+290 YNLDEFK
-297 LSKPDNTAV
+297 LSDPDKEIV
-306 FEVFDELEF
+306 LKVFDELEF
-315 RRIKETFYKIFGLDK
+315 RRIKETFFKIFGTISSPIEEK
-330 SEKSD
+330 GSEVV
-335 PKKDYIQGDLFGNN
+335 QGDLFSETYNLESN
-349 VVDNSKLNLNKS
+349 KDSLNDS
-361 KSYYQRIESSDELQY
+361 KSIYQRIESFEEL
-376 FTKKLLQQKIVA
+376 KLLVEKMMKQEIVA

-393 EGLNSLET
+393 EGLNALET
-401 EIVGISFSW
+401 DIVGISFSW
-410 EKGKGF
+410 QKGIGY
-416 YLPIKKDKTIQ
+416 YLPIKNNKSAHEKSF
-427 LEYFNIL
+427 EIL
-434 KPFFNNKEIIKVGH
+434 RPFFESTEIIKVGH
-448 NIKFDIKVL
+448 NIKFDIQVLHKYNVKV
-457 FKYDVVVSEPIFD
+457 SSPIYD

-509 KNQKSMRDIPIDE
+509 KNQISMRDVSIDKI
-522 VTNYASED
+522 TDYASED
-530 ADLSLQLKYI
+530 ADITLQLKSI
-540 FDKELESNGVKDIFH
+540 FDKEIEVNNLSKIFYD
-555 EIEIPII
+555 IEIPMI
-562 NVLSDMEK
+562 NVLSEMET
-570 EGINIDSTYLN
+570 EGIKIDTSYLE
-581 KLEQEFEKDL
+581 KLDKEFEEDL
-591 NKLKKDIF
+591 EKLKKEIF
-599 NQSGEEFNLNS
+599 KKSGEEFNLNS
-610 PKQLGDILFDKLKLV
+610 PKQLGEILFDKLKLV

-640 EVLSSLADD
+640 EVLSSLAND
-649 HEIIRSI
+649 HKIIEDI

-673 PNEVSIR
+673 PNEVSSL
-680 TNKIHTKFNQTVTTT
+680 TNRVHSSFNQTVTTT

-701 SPNLQ
+701 NPNLQ
-706 NIPIRTQNG
+706 NIPIRTANG
-715 QKIRKAFIP
+715 QKIRRAFIP
-724 RNDDF
+724 RGSDYI
-729 ELMAADYSQI
+729 LMAADYSQI
-739 ELRVIASISKDQNM
+739 ELRVIASMSNEENM
-753 IGAFINNQDIHT
+753 IDAFVNNQDIHT
-765 ITASK
+765 MTASK
-770 IYNIKPDKV
+770 IYNVDPENV

-806 TNLTRSESKL
+806 TDLNRSESKV
-816 MIESYF
+816 MIDNYF
-822 ENYPGLKSYMS
+822 LNYPGLKKYMS
-833 NQIDFARTNGYVET
+833 DQIDFARNNGYVET

-857 INSQNNMIRSG
+857 INSQNNMLRSSS
-868 AERNAINAPIQ
+868 ERNAINAPIQ

-889 MIRIHNEFKKQSL
+889 MININSELKKQSL

-910 HDELVFDVF
+910 HDELVFDVH
-919 CKEKELV
+919 KSEKD
-926 QGIVKN
+926 QIKDIVKT

-937 VKLDVPLKVDL
+937 VKLKVPLKIDL
-948 DFGKNWLEAH
+948 EFGKNWLEAH

>member
-1 MIFFHFAKLQ
+1 ME
-11 NSCISNTEYISSY
+11 NS
-24 IEINFQ
+24 
-30 KNLMEGSKKL
+30 KNL

-73 GFMNSLLE
+73 GFMNSLFD
-81 IIRTQKPDYL
+81 IIRTQNPDYL

-98 GSVTRSEMFTE
+98 GSVTRSEMFEE
-109 YKSNRDKTPEPIILA
+109 YKSNRDKTPEPILVA
-124 IPYIKDILTSMKI
+124 IPYIKEILKGMKI
-137 PILEKEGY
+137 PILEKEGF
-145 EADDVIGTVAK
+145 EADDIIGTVAK
-156 DAEDKN
+156 DAEENN

-204 KFEIDNPEQ
+204 KFEVGSPDQ

-257 EITGKLGEKIS
+257 KVTGKLGEKIIE
-268 NNKDLGVLSKKLA
+268 NKELGVLSKKLA
-281 RIILDVPID
+281 KIILDVPID
-290 YNLNDFE
+290 YNLDEFK
-297 LSKPDNTAV
+297 LSDPDKEKV
-306 FEVFDELEF
+306 LKVFDELEF
-315 RRIKETFYKIFGLDK
+315 KRIKETFFKIFGTNSIK
-330 SEKSD
+330 SQEKGVEAV
-335 PKKDYIQGDLFGNN
+335 QGDLFSETYNLKSN
-349 VVDNSKLNLNKS
+349 IDNLNDLKSTYQKVESFEELNLLVDKMM
-361 KSYYQRIESSDELQY
+361 KQEV
-376 FTKKLLQQKIVA
+376 VA

-393 EGLNSLET
+393 EGLNAFET
-401 EIVGISFSW
+401 NIVGISFSW
-410 EKGKGF
+410 KKGIGY
-416 YLPIKKDKTIQ
+416 YLPITNNKSVHEKSF
-427 LEYFNIL
+427 EIL
-434 KPFFNNKEIIKVGH
+434 KPFFESTEIIKVGH
-448 NIKFDIKVL
+448 NIKFDIQVL
-457 FKYDVVVSEPIFD
+457 KKYNINVSYPIYD

-509 KNQKSMRDIPIDE
+509 KNQISMRDVSIDKI
-522 VTNYASED
+522 TNYASED
-530 ADLSLQLKYI
+530 ADITLQLKGV
-540 FDKELESNGVKDIFH
+540 FDKEIEVNNFNKIFYD
-555 EIEIPII
+555 IEIPMI
-562 NVLSDMEK
+562 NVLSDMET
-570 EGINIDSTYLN
+570 EGIKIDTSYLK
-581 KLEQEFEKDL
+581 KLDKEFEEDL
-591 NKLKKDIF
+591 GKLKKEIF
-599 NQSGEEFNLNS
+599 KKAGEEFNLNS
-610 PKQLGDILFDKLKLV
+610 PKQLGEILFDKLKLV
-625 SKPKKT
+625 SKAKKT

-640 EVLSSLADD
+640 EVLSSLAND
-649 HEIIRSI
+649 HKIIEKI

-673 PNEVSIR
+673 PKEVSR
-680 TNKIHTKFNQTVTTT
+680 LTNRVHSSFNQTVTTT

-701 SPNLQ
+701 NPNLQ
-706 NIPIRTQNG
+706 NIPIRTANG
-715 QKIRKAFIP
+715 QKIRRAFIP
-724 RNDDF
+724 RNSDYI
-729 ELMAADYSQI
+729 LMAADYSQI
-739 ELRVIASISKDQNM
+739 ELRVIASISNEENM
-753 IGAFINNQDIHT
+753 IDAFTNNQDIHT
-765 ITASK
+765 MTASK
-770 IYNIKPDKV
+770 IYNVDPENV

-806 TNLTRSESKL
+806 TDLNRSESKV
-816 MIESYF
+816 MIDNYF
-822 ENYPGLKSYMS
+822 LNYPGLKKYMS
-833 NQIDFARTNGYVET
+833 DQIDFARNNGYVET

-857 INSQNNMIRSG
+857 INSQNNMLRSS

-889 MIRIHNEFKKQSL
+889 MININSEFKKQSL

-910 HDELVFDVF
+910 HDELVFDVHNS
-919 CKEKELV
+919 EKD
-926 QGIVKN
+926 QIKDIVKT

-937 VKLDVPLKVDL
+937 VKLKVPLKIDL
-948 DFGKNWLEAH
+948 EFGKNWLEAH

>member
-1 MIFFHFAKLQ
+1 ME
-11 NSCISNTEYISSY
+11 NS
-24 IEINFQ
+24 
-30 KNLMEGSKKL
+30 KNL

-73 GFMNSLLE
+73 GFMNSLFE
-81 IIRTQKPDYL
+81 IIRTQNPDYL

-98 GSVTRSEMFTE
+98 GSVTRSEMFEE
-109 YKSNRDKTPEPIILA
+109 YKSNRDKTPEPILVA
-124 IPYIKDILTSMKI
+124 IPYIKEILEGMKI
-137 PILEKEGY
+137 PILEKEGF
-145 EADDVIGTVAK
+145 EADDIIGTVAK
-156 DAEDKN
+156 DAEENN

-204 KFEIDNPEQ
+204 KFEVESPDQ

-257 EITGKLGEKIS
+257 EVTGKLGEKIIE
-268 NNKDLGVLSKKLA
+268 NKELGVLSKKLA
-281 RIILDVPID
+281 KIILDVPID
-290 YNLNDFE
+290 YNLDEFK
-297 LSKPDNTAV
+297 LSDPDKEIV
-306 FEVFDELEF
+306 LKVFDELEF
-315 RRIKETFYKIFGLDK
+315 RRIKETFFKIFGTNSSQLE
-330 SEKSD
+330 EKGAEVV
-335 PKKDYIQGDLFGNN
+335 QGDLFSETYNLESN
-349 VVDNSKLNLNKS
+349 KDSLNDS
-361 KSYYQRIESSDELQY
+361 KSIYQRIESFEEL
-376 FTKKLLQQKIVA
+376 KLLVEKMMKQEIVA

-393 EGLNSLET
+393 EGLNALET
-401 EIVGISFSW
+401 DIVGISFSW
-410 EKGKGF
+410 QKGIGY
-416 YLPIKKDKTIQ
+416 YLPIKNNKSVHEKSF
-427 LEYFNIL
+427 EIL
-434 KPFFNNKEIIKVGH
+434 RPFFESTEIIKVGH
-448 NIKFDIKVL
+448 NIKFDIQVLHKYNVKV
-457 FKYDVVVSEPIFD
+457 SSPIYD

-509 KNQKSMRDIPIDE
+509 KNQISMRDVSIDKI
-522 VTNYASED
+522 TDYASED
-530 ADLSLQLKYI
+530 ADITLQLKSI
-540 FDKELESNGVKDIFH
+540 FDKEIKVNNLSKIFYD
-555 EIEIPII
+555 IEIPMI
-562 NVLSDMEK
+562 NVLSEMET
-570 EGINIDSTYLN
+570 EGIKIDTSYLE
-581 KLEQEFEKDL
+581 KLDKEFEEDL
-591 NKLKKDIF
+591 EKLKKEIF
-599 NQSGEEFNLNS
+599 KKSGEEFNLNS
-610 PKQLGDILFDKLKLV
+610 PKQLGEILFDKLKLV

-640 EVLSSLADD
+640 EVLSSLAND
-649 HEIIRSI
+649 HKIIEDI

-673 PNEVSIR
+673 PNEVSSL
-680 TNKIHTKFNQTVTTT
+680 TNRVHSSFNQTVTTT

-701 SPNLQ
+701 NPNLQ
-706 NIPIRTQNG
+706 NIPIRTANG
-715 QKIRKAFIP
+715 QKIRRAFIP
-724 RNDDF
+724 RGSDYI
-729 ELMAADYSQI
+729 LMAADYSQI
-739 ELRVIASISKDQNM
+739 ELRVIASMSNEKNM
-753 IGAFINNQDIHT
+753 IDAFVNNQDIHT
-765 ITASK
+765 MTASK
-770 IYNIKPDKV
+770 IYNVDPENV

-806 TNLTRSESKL
+806 TDLNRSESKV
-816 MIESYF
+816 MIDNYF
-822 ENYPGLKSYMS
+822 LNYPGLKKYMS
-833 NQIDFARTNGYVET
+833 DQIDFARNNGYVET

-857 INSQNNMIRSG
+857 INSQNNMLRSG

-889 MIRIHNEFKKQSL
+889 MININSEFKKQSL

-910 HDELVFDVF
+910 HDELVFDVH
-919 CKEKELV
+919 KSEKD
-926 QGIVKN
+926 QIKDIVKT

-937 VKLDVPLKVDL
+937 VKLKVPLKIDL
-948 DFGKNWLEAH
+948 EFGKNWLEAH

>member
-1 MIFFHFAKLQ
+1 ME
-11 NSCISNTEYISSY
+11 NS
-24 IEINFQ
+24 
-30 KNLMEGSKKL
+30 KNL

-73 GFMNSLLE
+73 GFMNSLFE
-81 IIRTQKPDYL
+81 IIRTQNPDYL

-98 GSVTRSEMFTE
+98 GSVTRSEMFEE
-109 YKSNRDKTPEPIILA
+109 YKSNRDKTPEPILVA
-124 IPYIKDILTSMKI
+124 IPYIKEILEGMKI
-137 PILEKEGY
+137 PILEKEGF
-145 EADDVIGTVAK
+145 EADDIIGTVAK
-156 DAEDKN
+156 DAEENN

-204 KFEIDNPEQ
+204 KFEVESPDQ

-257 EITGKLGEKIS
+257 EVTGKLGEKIID
-268 NNKDLGVLSKKLA
+268 NKELGVLSKKLA
-281 RIILDVPID
+281 KIILDVPID
-290 YNLNDFE
+290 YNLDEFK
-297 LSKPDNTAV
+297 LSDPDKEIV
-306 FEVFDELEF
+306 LKVFDELEF
-315 RRIKETFYKIFGLDK
+315 RRIKETFFKIFGTNSNQLE
-330 SEKSD
+330 EKGAEVV
-335 PKKDYIQGDLFGNN
+335 QGDLFSETYNLESN
-349 VVDNSKLNLNKS
+349 KDSLNGS
-361 KSYYQRIESSDELQY
+361 KSIYQRIESFEEL
-376 FTKKLLQQKIVA
+376 KLLVEKMMKQEIVA

-393 EGLNSLET
+393 EGLNALET
-401 EIVGISFSW
+401 DIVGISFSW
-410 EKGKGF
+410 QKGIGY
-416 YLPIKKDKTIQ
+416 YLPIKNNKSAHEKSF
-427 LEYFNIL
+427 EIL
-434 KPFFNNKEIIKVGH
+434 RPFFESTEIIKVGH
-448 NIKFDIKVL
+448 NIKFDIQVLHKYNVKV
-457 FKYDVVVSEPIFD
+457 SSPIYD

-509 KNQKSMRDIPIDE
+509 KNQISMRDVSIDKI
-522 VTNYASED
+522 TDYASED
-530 ADLSLQLKYI
+530 ADITLQLKSI
-540 FDKELESNGVKDIFH
+540 FDKEIEVNNLSKIFYD
-555 EIEIPII
+555 IEIPMI
-562 NVLSDMEK
+562 NVLSEMET
-570 EGINIDSTYLN
+570 EGIKIDTSYLE
-581 KLEQEFEKDL
+581 KLDKEFEEDL
-591 NKLKKDIF
+591 EKLKKEIF
-599 NQSGEEFNLNS
+599 KKSGEEFNLNS
-610 PKQLGDILFDKLKLV
+610 PKQLGEILFDKLKLV

-640 EVLSSLADD
+640 EVLSSLAND
-649 HEIIRSI
+649 HKIIEDI

-673 PNEVSIR
+673 PNEVSSL
-680 TNKIHTKFNQTVTTT
+680 TNRVHSSFNQTVTTT

-701 SPNLQ
+701 NPNLQ
-706 NIPIRTQNG
+706 NIPIRTANG
-715 QKIRKAFIP
+715 QKIRRAFIP
-724 RNDDF
+724 RGSDYI
-729 ELMAADYSQI
+729 LMAADYSQI
-739 ELRVIASISKDQNM
+739 ELRVIASMSNEENM
-753 IGAFINNQDIHT
+753 IDAFVNNQDIHT
-765 ITASK
+765 MTASK
-770 IYNIKPDKV
+770 IYNVDPENV

-806 TNLTRSESKL
+806 TDLNRSESKV
-816 MIESYF
+816 MIDNYF
-822 ENYPGLKSYMS
+822 LNYPGLKKYMS
-833 NQIDFARTNGYVET
+833 DQIDFARNNGYVET

-857 INSQNNMIRSG
+857 INSQNNMLRSSS
-868 AERNAINAPIQ
+868 ERNAINAPIQ

-889 MIRIHNEFKKQSL
+889 MININSELKKQSL

-910 HDELVFDVF
+910 HDELVFDVH
-919 CKEKELV
+919 KSEKD
-926 QGIVKN
+926 QIKDIVKT

-937 VKLDVPLKVDL
+937 VKLKVPLKIDL
-948 DFGKNWLEAH
+948 EFGKNWLEAH

>member
-1 MIFFHFAKLQ
+1 ME
-11 NSCISNTEYISSY
+11 NS
-24 IEINFQ
+24 
-30 KNLMEGSKKL
+30 KNL

-73 GFMNSLLE
+73 GFMNSLFE
-81 IIRTQKPDYL
+81 IIRTQNPDYL

-98 GSVTRSEMFTE
+98 GSVTRSEIFEE
-109 YKSNRDKTPEPIILA
+109 YKSNRDKTPEPILVA
-124 IPYIKDILTSMKI
+124 IPYIKEILEGMKI
-137 PILEKEGY
+137 PILEKEGF
-145 EADDVIGTVAK
+145 EADDIIGTVAK
-156 DAEDKN
+156 DAEENN

-204 KFEIDNPEQ
+204 KFEVESPDQ

-257 EITGKLGEKIS
+257 EVTGKLGEKIIE
-268 NNKDLGVLSKKLA
+268 NKELGVLSKKLA
-281 RIILDVPID
+281 KIILDVPID
-290 YNLNDFE
+290 YNLAEFK
-297 LSKPDNTAV
+297 LSDPDKEIV
-306 FEVFDELEF
+306 LKVFDELEF
-315 RRIKETFYKIFGLDK
+315 RRIKETFFKIFGTN
-330 SEKSD
+330 SSPIEEKD
-335 PKKDYIQGDLFGNN
+335 TEVVQGDLFSETYNFESN
-349 VVDNSKLNLNKS
+349 KDSLNDS
-361 KSYYQRIESSDELQY
+361 KSIYQRIESFEEL
-376 FTKKLLQQKIVA
+376 KLLVEKMMKQEIVA

-393 EGLNSLET
+393 EGLNALET
-401 EIVGISFSW
+401 DIVGISFSW
-410 EKGKGF
+410 QKGIGY
-416 YLPIKKDKTIQ
+416 YLPIKNNKSAHEKSF
-427 LEYFNIL
+427 EIL
-434 KPFFNNKEIIKVGH
+434 RPFFESTEIIKVGH
-448 NIKFDIKVL
+448 NIKFDIQVLHKYNVKV
-457 FKYDVVVSEPIFD
+457 SSPIYD

-509 KNQKSMRDIPIDE
+509 KNQISMRDVSIDKI
-522 VTNYASED
+522 TDYASED
-530 ADLSLQLKYI
+530 ADITFQLKSI
-540 FDKELESNGVKDIFH
+540 FDKEIEVNNLSKIFYD
-555 EIEIPII
+555 IEIPMI
-562 NVLSDMEK
+562 NVLSEMET
-570 EGINIDSTYLN
+570 EGIKIDTSYLE
-581 KLEQEFEKDL
+581 KLDKEFEEDL
-591 NKLKKDIF
+591 EKLKKEIF
-599 NQSGEEFNLNS
+599 KKSGEEFNLNS
-610 PKQLGDILFDKLKLV
+610 PKQLGEILFDKLKLV

-640 EVLSSLADD
+640 EVLSSLAND
-649 HEIIRSI
+649 HKIIEDI

-673 PNEVSIR
+673 PNEVSSL
-680 TNKIHTKFNQTVTTT
+680 TNRVHSSFNQTVTTT

-701 SPNLQ
+701 NPNLQ
-706 NIPIRTQNG
+706 NIPIRTANG
-715 QKIRKAFIP
+715 QKIRRAFIP
-724 RNDDF
+724 RGSDYI
-729 ELMAADYSQI
+729 LMAADYSQI
-739 ELRVIASISKDQNM
+739 ELRVIASMSNEKNM
-753 IGAFINNQDIHT
+753 IDAFVNNQDIHT
-765 ITASK
+765 MTASK
-770 IYNIKPDKV
+770 IYNVDPENV

-806 TNLTRSESKL
+806 TDLNRSESKV
-816 MIESYF
+816 MIDNYF
-822 ENYPGLKSYMS
+822 LNYPGLKKYMS
-833 NQIDFARTNGYVET
+833 DQIDFARNNGYVET

-857 INSQNNMIRSG
+857 INSQNNMLRSSS
-868 AERNAINAPIQ
+868 ERNAINAPIQ

-889 MIRIHNEFKKQSL
+889 MININSELKKQSL

-910 HDELVFDVF
+910 HDELVFDVH
-919 CKEKELV
+919 KSEKD
-926 QGIVKN
+926 QIKDIVKT

-937 VKLDVPLKVDL
+937 VKLKVPLKIDL
-948 DFGKNWLEAH
+948 EFGKNWLEAH

>member
-1 MIFFHFAKLQ
+1 ME
-11 NSCISNTEYISSY
+11 NS
-24 IEINFQ
+24 
-30 KNLMEGSKKL
+30 KNL

-73 GFMNSLLE
+73 GFMNSLFE
-81 IIRTQKPDYL
+81 IIRTQNPDYL

-98 GSVTRSEMFTE
+98 GSITRSEMFEE
-109 YKSNRDKTPEPIILA
+109 YKSNRDKTPEPILVA
-124 IPYIKDILTSMKI
+124 IPYIKEILEGMKI
-137 PILEKEGY
+137 PILEKEGF
-145 EADDVIGTVAK
+145 EADDIIGTVAK
-156 DAEDKN
+156 DAEENN

-204 KFEIDNPEQ
+204 KFEVESPDQ

-257 EITGKLGEKIS
+257 EVTGKLGEKIIE
-268 NNKDLGVLSKKLA
+268 NKELGVLSKKLA
-281 RIILDVPID
+281 KIILDVPID
-290 YNLNDFE
+290 YNLDEFK
-297 LSKPDNTAV
+297 LSDPDKEIV
-306 FEVFDELEF
+306 LKVFDELEF
-315 RRIKETFYKIFGLDK
+315 RRIKETFFKIFGTI
-330 SEKSD
+330 SSPIEEKGAEVV
-335 PKKDYIQGDLFGNN
+335 QGDLFSETYNLESN
-349 VVDNSKLNLNKS
+349 KDSLNDS
-361 KSYYQRIESSDELQY
+361 KSIYQRIESFEEL
-376 FTKKLLQQKIVA
+376 KLLVEKMMKQEIVA

-393 EGLNSLET
+393 EGLNALET
-401 EIVGISFSW
+401 DIVGISFSW
-410 EKGKGF
+410 QKGIGY
-416 YLPIKKDKTIQ
+416 YLPIKNNKSAHEKSF
-427 LEYFNIL
+427 EIL
-434 KPFFNNKEIIKVGH
+434 RPFFESTEIIKVGH
-448 NIKFDIKVL
+448 NIKFDIQVLHKYNVKV
-457 FKYDVVVSEPIFD
+457 SSPIYD

-509 KNQKSMRDIPIDE
+509 KNQISMRDVSIDKI
-522 VTNYASED
+522 TDYASED
-530 ADLSLQLKYI
+530 ADITLQLKSI
-540 FDKELESNGVKDIFH
+540 FDKEIEVNNLSKIFYD
-555 EIEIPII
+555 IEIPMI
-562 NVLSDMEK
+562 NVLSEMET
-570 EGINIDSTYLN
+570 EGIKIDTSYLE
-581 KLEQEFEKDL
+581 KLDKEFEEDL
-591 NKLKKDIF
+591 EKLKKEIF
-599 NQSGEEFNLNS
+599 KKSGEEFNLNS
-610 PKQLGDILFDKLKLV
+610 PKQLGEILFDKLKLV

-640 EVLSSLADD
+640 EVLSSLAND
-649 HEIIRSI
+649 HKIIEDI

-673 PNEVSIR
+673 PNEVSSL
-680 TNKIHTKFNQTVTTT
+680 TNRVHSSFNQTVTTT

-701 SPNLQ
+701 NPNLQ
-706 NIPIRTQNG
+706 NIPIRTANG
-715 QKIRKAFIP
+715 QKIRRAFIP
-724 RNDDF
+724 RGSDYI
-729 ELMAADYSQI
+729 LMAADYSQI
-739 ELRVIASISKDQNM
+739 ELRVIASMSNEKNM
-753 IGAFINNQDIHT
+753 IDAFVNNQDIHT
-765 ITASK
+765 MTASK
-770 IYNIKPDKV
+770 IYNVDPENV

-806 TNLTRSESKL
+806 TDLNRSESKV
-816 MIESYF
+816 MIDNYF
-822 ENYPGLKSYMS
+822 INYPGLKKYMS
-833 NQIDFARTNGYVET
+833 DQIDFARNNGYVET

-857 INSQNNMIRSG
+857 INSQNNMLRSSS
-868 AERNAINAPIQ
+868 ERNAINAPIQ

-889 MIRIHNEFKKQSL
+889 MININSELKKQSL

-910 HDELVFDVF
+910 HDELVFDVH
-919 CKEKELV
+919 KSEKD
-926 QGIVKN
+926 QIKDIVKT

-937 VKLDVPLKVDL
+937 VKLKVPLKIDL
-948 DFGKNWLEAH
+948 EFGKNWLEAH

>member
-1 MIFFHFAKLQ
+1 ME
-11 NSCISNTEYISSY
+11 NS
-24 IEINFQ
+24 
-30 KNLMEGSKKL
+30 KNL

-73 GFMNSLLE
+73 GFMNSLFE
-81 IIRTQKPDYL
+81 IIRTQNPDYL

-98 GSVTRSEMFTE
+98 GSVTRSEMFEE
-109 YKSNRDKTPEPIILA
+109 YKSNRDKTPEPILVA
-124 IPYIKDILTSMKI
+124 IPYIKEILEGMKI
-137 PILEKEGY
+137 PILEKEGF
-145 EADDVIGTVAK
+145 EADDIIGTVAK
-156 DAEDKN
+156 DAEENN

-204 KFEIDNPEQ
+204 KFEVESPDQ

-257 EITGKLGEKIS
+257 EVTGKLGEKIIE
-268 NNKDLGVLSKKLA
+268 NKELGVLSKKLA
-281 RIILDVPID
+281 KIILDVPID
-290 YNLNDFE
+290 YNLDEFK
-297 LSKPDNTAV
+297 LSDPDKEIV
-306 FEVFDELEF
+306 LKVFDELEF
-315 RRIKETFYKIFGLDK
+315 RRIKETFFKIFGTI
-330 SEKSD
+330 SSPIEEKGAEVV
-335 PKKDYIQGDLFGNN
+335 QGDLFSETYNLESN
-349 VVDNSKLNLNKS
+349 KDSLNDS
-361 KSYYQRIESSDELQY
+361 KSIYQRIESFEEL
-376 FTKKLLQQKIVA
+376 KLLVEKMMKQEIVA

-393 EGLNSLET
+393 EGLNALET
-401 EIVGISFSW
+401 DIVGISFSW
-410 EKGKGF
+410 QKGIGY
-416 YLPIKKDKTIQ
+416 YLPIKNNKSAHEKSF
-427 LEYFNIL
+427 EIL
-434 KPFFNNKEIIKVGH
+434 RPFFESTEIIKVGH
-448 NIKFDIKVL
+448 NIKFDIQVLHKYNVKV
-457 FKYDVVVSEPIFD
+457 SSPIYD

-509 KNQKSMRDIPIDE
+509 KNQISMRDVSIDKI
-522 VTNYASED
+522 TDYASED
-530 ADLSLQLKYI
+530 ADITLQLKSV
-540 FDKELESNGVKDIFH
+540 FDKEIEVNNLGKIFYD
-555 EIEIPII
+555 IEIPMI
-562 NVLSDMEK
+562 NVLSEMET
-570 EGINIDSTYLN
+570 EGIKIDTSYLE
-581 KLEQEFEKDL
+581 KLDKEFEEDL
-591 NKLKKDIF
+591 EKLKKEIF
-599 NQSGEEFNLNS
+599 KKSGEEFNLNS
-610 PKQLGDILFDKLKLV
+610 PKQLGEILFDKLKLV

-640 EVLSSLADD
+640 EVLSSLAND
-649 HEIIRSI
+649 HKIIEDI

-673 PNEVSIR
+673 PNEVSSL
-680 TNKIHTKFNQTVTTT
+680 TNRVHSSFNQTVTTT

-701 SPNLQ
+701 NPNLQ
-706 NIPIRTQNG
+706 NIPIRTANG
-715 QKIRKAFIP
+715 QKIRRAFIP
-724 RNDDF
+724 RGSDYI
-729 ELMAADYSQI
+729 LMAADYSQI
-739 ELRVIASISKDQNM
+739 ELRVIASMSNEKNM
-753 IGAFINNQDIHT
+753 IDAFVNNQDIHT
-765 ITASK
+765 MTASK
-770 IYNIKPDKV
+770 IYNVDPENV

-806 TNLTRSESKL
+806 TDLNRSESKV
-816 MIESYF
+816 MIDNYF
-822 ENYPGLKSYMS
+822 LNYPGLKKYMS
-833 NQIDFARTNGYVET
+833 DQIDFARNNGYVET

-857 INSQNNMIRSG
+857 INSQNNMLRSSS
-868 AERNAINAPIQ
+868 ERNAINAPIQ

-889 MIRIHNEFKKQSL
+889 MININSELKKQSL

-910 HDELVFDVF
+910 HDELVFDVH
-919 CKEKELV
+919 KSEKD
-926 QGIVKN
+926 QIKDIVKT

-937 VKLDVPLKVDL
+937 VKLKVPLKIDL
-948 DFGKNWLEAH
+948 EFGKNWLEAH

>member
-1 MIFFHFAKLQ
+1 ME
-11 NSCISNTEYISSY
+11 NS
-24 IEINFQ
+24 
-30 KNLMEGSKKL
+30 KNL

-73 GFMNSLLE
+73 GFMNSLFE
-81 IIRTQKPDYL
+81 IIRTQNPDYL

-98 GSVTRSEMFTE
+98 GSVTRSEMFEE
-109 YKSNRDKTPEPIILA
+109 YKSNRDKTPEPILVA
-124 IPYIKDILTSMKI
+124 IPYIKKILEGMKI
-137 PILEKEGY
+137 PILEKEGF
-145 EADDVIGTVAK
+145 EADDIIGTVAK
-156 DAEDKN
+156 DAEENN

-204 KFEIDNPEQ
+204 KFEVESPDQ

-257 EITGKLGEKIS
+257 EVTGKLGEKIIE
-268 NNKDLGVLSKKLA
+268 NKELGVLSKKLA
-281 RIILDVPID
+281 KIILDVPID
-290 YNLNDFE
+290 YNLDEFK
-297 LSKPDNTAV
+297 LSDPDKEIV
-306 FEVFDELEF
+306 LKVFDELEF
-315 RRIKETFYKIFGLDK
+315 RRIKETFFKIFGTISSPLE
-330 SEKSD
+330 EKGAEVV
-335 PKKDYIQGDLFGNN
+335 QGDLFSETYNLESN
-349 VVDNSKLNLNKS
+349 KDSLNGS
-361 KSYYQRIESSDELQY
+361 KSIYQRIESFEEL
-376 FTKKLLQQKIVA
+376 KLLVEKMMKQEIVA

-393 EGLNSLET
+393 EGLNALET
-401 EIVGISFSW
+401 DIVGISFSW
-410 EKGKGF
+410 QKGIGY
-416 YLPIKKDKTIQ
+416 YLPVKNNKSVHEKSF
-427 LEYFNIL
+427 EIL
-434 KPFFNNKEIIKVGH
+434 KPFFESTEIIKVGH
-448 NIKFDIKVL
+448 NIKFDIQVLHKYNVKV
-457 FKYDVVVSEPIFD
+457 SSPIYD

-509 KNQKSMRDIPIDE
+509 KNQISMRDVTIDKI
-522 VTNYASED
+522 TDYASED
-530 ADLSLQLKYI
+530 ADITLQLKSV
-540 FDKELESNGVKDIFH
+540 FDKEIKVNNLGKIFYD
-555 EIEIPII
+555 IEIPMI
-562 NVLSDMEK
+562 NVLSEMET
-570 EGINIDSTYLN
+570 EGIKIDTSYLE
-581 KLEQEFEKDL
+581 KLDKEFEEDL
-591 NKLKKDIF
+591 EKLKKEIF
-599 NQSGEEFNLNS
+599 KKSGEEFNLNS
-610 PKQLGDILFDKLKLV
+610 PKQLGEILFDKLKLV

-640 EVLSSLADD
+640 EVLSSLAND
-649 HEIIRSI
+649 HKIIEDI

-673 PNEVSIR
+673 PNEVSSL
-680 TNKIHTKFNQTVTTT
+680 TNRVHSSFNQTVTTT

-701 SPNLQ
+701 NPNLQ
-706 NIPIRTQNG
+706 NIPIRTANG
-715 QKIRKAFIP
+715 QKIRRAFIP
-724 RNDDF
+724 RGSDYI
-729 ELMAADYSQI
+729 LMAADYSQI
-739 ELRVIASISKDQNM
+739 ELRVIASMSNEKNM
-753 IGAFINNQDIHT
+753 IDAFVNNQDIHT
-765 ITASK
+765 MTASK
-770 IYNIKPDKV
+770 IYNVDPENV

-806 TNLTRSESKL
+806 TDLNRSESKV
-816 MIESYF
+816 MIDNYF
-822 ENYPGLKSYMS
+822 LNYPGLKKYMS
-833 NQIDFARTNGYVET
+833 DQIDFARNNGYVET

-857 INSQNNMIRSG
+857 INSQNNMLRSSS
-868 AERNAINAPIQ
+868 ERNAINAPIQ

-889 MIRIHNEFKKQSL
+889 MININSELKKQSL

-910 HDELVFDVF
+910 HDELVFDVH
-919 CKEKELV
+919 KSEKD
-926 QGIVKN
+926 QIKDIVKT

-937 VKLDVPLKVDL
+937 VKLKVPLKIDL
-948 DFGKNWLEAH
+948 EFGKNWLEAH

>member
-1 MIFFHFAKLQ
+1 ME
-11 NSCISNTEYISSY
+11 NS
-24 IEINFQ
+24 
-30 KNLMEGSKKL
+30 KNL

-73 GFMNSLLE
+73 GFMNSLFE
-81 IIRTQKPDYL
+81 IIRTQNPDYL

-98 GSVTRSEMFTE
+98 GSVTRSKMFEE
-109 YKSNRDKTPEPIILA
+109 YKSNRDKTPEPILVA
-124 IPYIKDILTSMKI
+124 IPYIKKILEGMKI
-137 PILEKEGY
+137 PILEKEGF
-145 EADDVIGTVAK
+145 EADDIIGTVAK
-156 DAEDKN
+156 DAEENN

-174 AQLVSDNIFLCK
+174 AQLVSHNIFLCK

-204 KFEIDNPEQ
+204 KFEVESPDQ

-257 EITGKLGEKIS
+257 EVTGKLGEKIIE
-268 NNKDLGVLSKKLA
+268 NKELGVLSKKLA
-281 RIILDVPID
+281 KIILDVPID
-290 YNLNDFE
+290 YNLDKFK
-297 LSKPDNTAV
+297 LSDPDKEIV
-306 FEVFDELEF
+306 LKVFDELEF
-315 RRIKETFYKIFGLDK
+315 RRIKETFFKIFGTNSNQLE
-330 SEKSD
+330 EKGAEVV
-335 PKKDYIQGDLFGNN
+335 QGDLFSETYNLESN
-349 VVDNSKLNLNKS
+349 KDSLNGS
-361 KSYYQRIESSDELQY
+361 KSIYQRIESFEEL
-376 FTKKLLQQKIVA
+376 KLLVEKMMKQEIVA

-393 EGLNSLET
+393 EGLNALET
-401 EIVGISFSW
+401 DIVGISFSW
-410 EKGKGF
+410 QKGIGY
-416 YLPIKKDKTIQ
+416 YLPVKNNKSVHEKSF
-427 LEYFNIL
+427 EIL
-434 KPFFNNKEIIKVGH
+434 KPFFESTEIIKVGH
-448 NIKFDIKVL
+448 NIKFDIQVLHKYNVKV
-457 FKYDVVVSEPIFD
+457 SSPIYD

-509 KNQKSMRDIPIDE
+509 KNQISMRDVSIDKI
-522 VTNYASED
+522 TDYASED
-530 ADLSLQLKYI
+530 ADITLQLKSI
-540 FDKELESNGVKDIFH
+540 FDKEIEVNNLSKIFYD
-555 EIEIPII
+555 IEIPMI
-562 NVLSDMEK
+562 NVLSEMET
-570 EGINIDSTYLN
+570 EGIKIDISYLE
-581 KLEQEFEKDL
+581 KLDKEFEEDL
-591 NKLKKDIF
+591 EKLKKEIF
-599 NQSGEEFNLNS
+599 KKSGEEFNLNS
-610 PKQLGDILFDKLKLV
+610 PKQLGEILFDKLKLV

-640 EVLSSLADD
+640 EVLSSLAND
-649 HEIIRSI
+649 HKIIEDI

-673 PNEVSIR
+673 PNEVSSL
-680 TNKIHTKFNQTVTTT
+680 TNRVHSSFNQTVTTT

-701 SPNLQ
+701 NPNLQ
-706 NIPIRTQNG
+706 NIPIRTANG
-715 QKIRKAFIP
+715 QKIRRAFIP
-724 RNDDF
+724 RGSDYI
-729 ELMAADYSQI
+729 LMAADYSQI
-739 ELRVIASISKDQNM
+739 ELRVIASMSNEENM
-753 IGAFINNQDIHT
+753 IDAFVNNQDIHT

-770 IYNIKPDKV
+770 IYNVDPEDV

-806 TNLTRSESKL
+806 TDLNRSESKV
-816 MIESYF
+816 MIDNYF
-822 ENYPGLKSYMS
+822 LNYPGLKKYMS
-833 NQIDFARTNGYVET
+833 DQIDFARNNGYVET

-857 INSQNNMIRSG
+857 INSQNNMLRSSS
-868 AERNAINAPIQ
+868 ERNAINAPIQ

-889 MIRIHNEFKKQSL
+889 MININSELKKQSL

-910 HDELVFDVF
+910 HDELVFDVH
-919 CKEKELV
+919 KSEKD
-926 QGIVKN
+926 QIKDIVKT

-937 VKLDVPLKVDL
+937 VKLKVPLKIDL
-948 DFGKNWLEAH
+948 EFGKNWLEAH

>member
-1 MIFFHFAKLQ
+1 ME
-11 NSCISNTEYISSY
+11 NS
-24 IEINFQ
+24 
-30 KNLMEGSKKL
+30 KNL

-73 GFMNSLLE
+73 GFMNSLFE
-81 IIRTQKPDYL
+81 IIRTQNPDYL

-98 GSVTRSEMFTE
+98 GSVTRSEMFEE
-109 YKSNRDKTPEPIILA
+109 YKSNRDKTPEPILVA
-124 IPYIKDILTSMKI
+124 IPYIKEILEGMKI
-137 PILEKEGY
+137 PILEKEGF
-145 EADDVIGTVAK
+145 EADDIIGTVAK
-156 DAEDKN
+156 DAEENN

-174 AQLVSDNIFLCK
+174 AQLVSHNIFLCK

-204 KFEIDNPEQ
+204 KFEVESPDQ

-257 EITGKLGEKIS
+257 EVTGKLGEKIIE
-268 NNKDLGVLSKKLA
+268 NKELGVLSKKLA
-281 RIILDVPID
+281 KIILDVPID
-290 YNLNDFE
+290 YNLDEFK
-297 LSKPDNTAV
+297 LSDPDKEIV
-306 FEVFDELEF
+306 LKVFDELEF
-315 RRIKETFYKIFGLDK
+315 RRIKETFFKIFGTN
-330 SEKSD
+330 SSQIEEKGAEVV
-335 PKKDYIQGDLFGNN
+335 QGDLFSETYNLESN
-349 VVDNSKLNLNKS
+349 KDSLNGS
-361 KSYYQRIESSDELQY
+361 KSIYQRIESFEEL
-376 FTKKLLQQKIVA
+376 KLLVEKMMKQEIVA

-393 EGLNSLET
+393 EGLNALET
-401 EIVGISFSW
+401 DIVGISFSW
-410 EKGKGF
+410 QKGIGY
-416 YLPIKKDKTIQ
+416 YLPVKNNKSVHEKSF
-427 LEYFNIL
+427 EIL
-434 KPFFNNKEIIKVGH
+434 KPFFESTEIIKVGH
-448 NIKFDIKVL
+448 NIKFDIQVLHKYNVKV
-457 FKYDVVVSEPIFD
+457 SSPIYD

-509 KNQKSMRDIPIDE
+509 KNQISMRDVTIDKI
-522 VTNYASED
+522 TDYASED
-530 ADLSLQLKYI
+530 ADITLQLKSV
-540 FDKELESNGVKDIFH
+540 FDKEIEVNNLGKIFYD
-555 EIEIPII
+555 IEIPMI
-562 NVLSDMEK
+562 NVLSEMET
-570 EGINIDSTYLN
+570 EGIKIDTSYLE
-581 KLEQEFEKDL
+581 KLDKEFEEDL
-591 NKLKKDIF
+591 EKLKKEIF
-599 NQSGEEFNLNS
+599 KKSGEEFNLNS
-610 PKQLGDILFDKLKLV
+610 PKQLGEILFDKLKLV

-640 EVLSSLADD
+640 EVLSSLAND
-649 HEIIRSI
+649 HKIIEDI

-673 PNEVSIR
+673 PNEVSSL
-680 TNKIHTKFNQTVTTT
+680 TNRVHSSFNQTVTTT

-701 SPNLQ
+701 NPNLQ
-706 NIPIRTQNG
+706 NIPIRTANG
-715 QKIRKAFIP
+715 QKIRRAFIP
-724 RNDDF
+724 RGSDYI
-729 ELMAADYSQI
+729 LMAADYSQI
-739 ELRVIASISKDQNM
+739 ELRVIASMSNEENM
-753 IGAFINNQDIHT
+753 IDAFVNNQDIHT
-765 ITASK
+765 MTASK
-770 IYNIKPDKV
+770 IYNVDPENV

-806 TNLTRSESKL
+806 TDLNRSESKV
-816 MIESYF
+816 MIDNYF
-822 ENYPGLKSYMS
+822 LNYPGLKKYMS
-833 NQIDFARTNGYVET
+833 DQIDFARNNGYVET

-857 INSQNNMIRSG
+857 INSQNNMLRSG

-889 MIRIHNEFKKQSL
+889 MININSEFKKQSL

-910 HDELVFDVF
+910 HDELVFDVHSS
-919 CKEKELV
+919 EKDRI
-926 QGIVKN
+926 QDIVKT

-937 VKLDVPLKVDL
+937 VKLKVPLKIDL
-948 DFGKNWLEAH
+948 EFGKNWLEAH

>member
-1 MIFFHFAKLQ
+1 ME
-11 NSCISNTEYISSY
+11 NS
-24 IEINFQ
+24 
-30 KNLMEGSKKL
+30 KNL

-73 GFMNSLLE
+73 GFMNSLFE
-81 IIRTQKPDYL
+81 IIRTQNPDYL

-98 GSVTRSEMFTE
+98 GSLTRSEMFEE
-109 YKSNRDKTPEPIILA
+109 YKSNRDKTPEPILVA
-124 IPYIKDILTSMKI
+124 IPYIKKILGGMKI
-137 PILEKEGY
+137 PILEKEGF
-145 EADDVIGTVAK
+145 EADDIIGTVAK
-156 DAEDKN
+156 DAEENN

-174 AQLVSDNIFLCK
+174 AQLVSNNIFLCK

-204 KFEIDNPEQ
+204 KFEVQSPDQ

-257 EITGKLGEKIS
+257 EVTGKLGEKILE
-268 NNKDLGVLSKKLA
+268 NKELGVLSKKLA
-281 RIILDVPID
+281 KIILDVPID
-290 YNLNDFE
+290 YNLDEFK
-297 LSKPDNTAV
+297 LSDPDKDIV
-306 FEVFDELEF
+306 LRVFDELEF
-315 RRIKETFYKIFGLDK
+315 RRIKETFFKIFGTNSSQLE
-330 SEKSD
+330 EKGAEVV
-335 PKKDYIQGDLFGNN
+335 QGDLF
-349 VVDNSKLNLNKS
+349 SETYNLDSNKENLDDS
-361 KSYYQRIESSDELQY
+361 KSIYQIIESFEEL
-376 FTKKLLQQKIVA
+376 KLLVEKMMEQEIVA

-393 EGLNSLET
+393 EGLNALET
-401 EIVGISFSW
+401 NIVGISFSW
-410 EKGKGF
+410 RKGVGY
-416 YLPIKKDKTIQ
+416 YLPIKNNKSVYEKSF
-427 LEYFNIL
+427 EIL
-434 KPFFNNKEIIKVGH
+434 KPFFESTKIIKVGH
-448 NIKFDIKVL
+448 NIKFDIQVLMKYNVKV
-457 FKYDVVVSEPIFD
+457 SSPIYD

-509 KNQKSMRDIPIDE
+509 KNQISMRDVSIDKIK
-522 VTNYASED
+522 NYAGED
-530 ADLSLQLKYI
+530 ADITLRLKGI
-540 FDKELESNGVKDIFH
+540 FDKEIEVNNLSKIFYD
-555 EIEIPII
+555 IEIPMI
-562 NVLSDMEK
+562 NVLSEMEA
-570 EGINIDSTYLN
+570 EGIKIDTSYLK
-581 KLEQEFEKDL
+581 KLDKEFEDDL
-591 NKLKKDIF
+591 EKLKKEIF
-599 NQSGEEFNLNS
+599 KKCGEEFNLNS
-610 PKQLGDILFDKLKLV
+610 PKQLGEILFDKLKLV

-640 EVLSSLADD
+640 EVLSSLAND
-649 HEIIRSI
+649 HRIIENI

-673 PNEVSIR
+673 PNEVSNL
-680 TNKIHTKFNQTVTTT
+680 TNRVHSSFNQTVTTT

-701 SPNLQ
+701 NPNLQ
-706 NIPIRTQNG
+706 NIPIRTDNG

-724 RNDDF
+724 RNDDYII
-729 ELMAADYSQI
+729 MAADYSQI
-739 ELRVIASISKDQNM
+739 ELRVIASISNEENM
-753 IGAFINNQDIHT
+753 IDAFVNNQDIHT
-765 ITASK
+765 MTASK
-770 IYNIKPDKV
+770 IYNVDPENV
-779 TREQRGNAKTVN
+779 SREQRGNAKTVN

-806 TNLTRSESKL
+806 TDLNRSESKQ
-816 MIESYF
+816 MIDNYF
-822 ENYPGLKSYMS
+822 LNYPGLKKYMS
-833 NQIDFARTNGYVET
+833 DQIDFARNNGYVET

-857 INSQNNMIRSG
+857 INSQNNMLRSG

-889 MIRIHNEFKKQSL
+889 MININSEFKKQSL

-910 HDELVFDVF
+910 HDELVFDVHNS
-919 CKEKELV
+919 EKDRI
-926 QGIVKN
+926 QDIVKT

-937 VKLDVPLKVDL
+937 VKLKVPLKIDL
-948 DFGKNWLEAH
+948 EFGKNWLEAH

>member
-1 MIFFHFAKLQ
+1 ME
-11 NSCISNTEYISSY
+11 NS
-24 IEINFQ
+24 
-30 KNLMEGSKKL
+30 KNL

-73 GFMNSLLE
+73 GFMNSLFE
-81 IIRTQKPDYL
+81 IIRTQNPDYL

-98 GSVTRSEMFTE
+98 GSVTRSEMFEE
-109 YKSNRDKTPEPIILA
+109 YKSNRDKTPEPILVA
-124 IPYIKDILTSMKI
+124 IPYIKEILEGMKI
-137 PILEKEGY
+137 PILEKEGF
-145 EADDVIGTVAK
+145 EADDIIGTVAK
-156 DAEDKN
+156 DAEENN

-204 KFEIDNPEQ
+204 KFEVESPDQ

-257 EITGKLGEKIS
+257 EVTGKLGEKIIE
-268 NNKDLGVLSKKLA
+268 NKELGVLSKKLA
-281 RIILDVPID
+281 KIILDVPID
-290 YNLNDFE
+290 YNLDEFK
-297 LSKPDNTAV
+297 LSDPDKEIV
-306 FEVFDELEF
+306 LKVFDELEF
-315 RRIKETFYKIFGLDK
+315 RRIKETFFKIFGTNSSQLE
-330 SEKSD
+330 EKGAEVV
-335 PKKDYIQGDLFGNN
+335 QGDLFSETYNLESN
-349 VVDNSKLNLNKS
+349 KDSLNDS
-361 KSYYQRIESSDELQY
+361 KSIYQRIESFEEL
-376 FTKKLLQQKIVA
+376 KLLVEKMMKQEIVA

-393 EGLNSLET
+393 EGLNALET
-401 EIVGISFSW
+401 DIVGISFSW
-410 EKGKGF
+410 QKGIGY
-416 YLPIKKDKTIQ
+416 YLPIKNNKSAHEKSF
-427 LEYFNIL
+427 EIL
-434 KPFFNNKEIIKVGH
+434 RPFFESTEIIKVGH
-448 NIKFDIKVL
+448 NIKFDIQVLHKYNVKV
-457 FKYDVVVSEPIFD
+457 SSPIYD

-509 KNQKSMRDIPIDE
+509 KNQISMRDVSIDKI
-522 VTNYASED
+522 TDYASED
-530 ADLSLQLKYI
+530 ADITLQLKSI
-540 FDKELESNGVKDIFH
+540 FDKEIEVNNLSKIFYD
-555 EIEIPII
+555 IEIPMI
-562 NVLSDMEK
+562 NVLSEMET
-570 EGINIDSTYLN
+570 EGIKIDTSYLE
-581 KLEQEFEKDL
+581 KLDKEFEEDL
-591 NKLKKDIF
+591 EKLKKEIF
-599 NQSGEEFNLNS
+599 KKSGEEFNLNS
-610 PKQLGDILFDKLKLV
+610 PKQLGEILFDKLKLV

-640 EVLSSLADD
+640 EVLSSLAND
-649 HEIIRSI
+649 HKIIEDI

-673 PNEVSIR
+673 PNEVSSL
-680 TNKIHTKFNQTVTTT
+680 TNRVHSSFNQTVTTT

-701 SPNLQ
+701 NPNLQ
-706 NIPIRTQNG
+706 NIPIRTANG
-715 QKIRKAFIP
+715 QKIRRAFIP
-724 RNDDF
+724 RGSDYI
-729 ELMAADYSQI
+729 LMAADYSQI
-739 ELRVIASISKDQNM
+739 ELRVIASMSNEENM
-753 IGAFINNQDIHT
+753 IDAFVNNQDIHT
-765 ITASK
+765 MTASK
-770 IYNIKPDKV
+770 IYNVDPENV

-806 TNLTRSESKL
+806 TDLNRSESKV
-816 MIESYF
+816 MIDNYF
-822 ENYPGLKSYMS
+822 LNYPGLKKYMS
-833 NQIDFARTNGYVET
+833 DQIDFARNNGYVET

-857 INSQNNMIRSG
+857 INSQNNMLRSSS
-868 AERNAINAPIQ
+868 ERNAINAPIQ

-889 MIRIHNEFKKQSL
+889 MININSELKKQSL

-910 HDELVFDVF
+910 HDELVFDVH
-919 CKEKELV
+919 KSEKD
-926 QGIVKN
+926 QIQDIVKT

-937 VKLDVPLKVDL
+937 VKLKVPLKIDL
-948 DFGKNWLEAH
+948 EFGKNWLEAH

>member
-1 MIFFHFAKLQ
+1 ME
-11 NSCISNTEYISSY
+11 NS
-24 IEINFQ
+24 
-30 KNLMEGSKKL
+30 KNL

-73 GFMNSLLE
+73 GFMNSLFE
-81 IIRTQKPDYL
+81 IIRTQNPDYL

-98 GSVTRSEMFTE
+98 GSVTRSEMFEE
-109 YKSNRDKTPEPIILA
+109 YKSNRDKTPEPILVA
-124 IPYIKDILTSMKI
+124 IPYIKEILEGMKI
-137 PILEKEGY
+137 PILEKEGF
-145 EADDVIGTVAK
+145 EADDIIGTVAK
-156 DAEDKN
+156 DAEENN

-204 KFEIDNPEQ
+204 KFEIESPDQ

-257 EITGKLGEKIS
+257 EVTGKLGEKIIE
-268 NNKDLGVLSKKLA
+268 NKELGVLSKKLA
-281 RIILDVPID
+281 KIILDVPID
-290 YNLNDFE
+290 YNLDEFK
-297 LSKPDNTAV
+297 LSEPDKEIV
-306 FEVFDELEF
+306 LKVFDELEF
-315 RRIKETFYKIFGLDK
+315 RRIKETFFKIFGTNSSQLE
-330 SEKSD
+330 EKGAEVV
-335 PKKDYIQGDLFGNN
+335 QGDLFSETYNLESN
-349 VVDNSKLNLNKS
+349 KDSLNDS
-361 KSYYQRIESSDELQY
+361 KSIYQRIESFEEL
-376 FTKKLLQQKIVA
+376 KLFVEKMMKQEIVA

-393 EGLNSLET
+393 EGLNALET
-401 EIVGISFSW
+401 DIVGISFSW
-410 EKGKGF
+410 QKGLGYYLAIKNNKSVHEKTF
-416 YLPIKKDKTIQ
+416 
-427 LEYFNIL
+427 EIL
-434 KPFFNNKEIIKVGH
+434 KPFFESTEIIKVGH
-448 NIKFDIKVL
+448 NIKFDIQVLHKYNVKV
-457 FKYDVVVSEPIFD
+457 SSPIYD

-509 KNQKSMRDIPIDE
+509 KNQISMRDVSIDKI
-522 VTNYASED
+522 TDYASED
-530 ADLSLQLKYI
+530 ADITLQLKSV
-540 FDKELESNGVKDIFH
+540 FDKEIEVNNLGKIFYD
-555 EIEIPII
+555 IEIPMI
-562 NVLSDMEK
+562 NVLSEMET
-570 EGINIDSTYLN
+570 EGIKIDTSYLE
-581 KLEQEFEKDL
+581 KLDKEFEEDL
-591 NKLKKDIF
+591 EKLKKEIF
-599 NQSGEEFNLNS
+599 KKSGEEFNLNS
-610 PKQLGDILFDKLKLV
+610 PKQLGEILFDRLKLV

-640 EVLSSLADD
+640 EVLSSLAND
-649 HEIIRSI
+649 HKIIEDI

-673 PNEVSIR
+673 PNEVSNL
-680 TNKIHTKFNQTVTTT
+680 TNRVHSSFNQTVTTT

-701 SPNLQ
+701 NPNLQ
-706 NIPIRTQNG
+706 NIPIRTANG
-715 QKIRKAFIP
+715 QKIRRAFIP
-724 RNDDF
+724 RGSDYI
-729 ELMAADYSQI
+729 LMAADYSQI
-739 ELRVIASISKDQNM
+739 ELRVIASMSNEKNM
-753 IGAFINNQDIHT
+753 IDAFVNNQDIHT
-765 ITASK
+765 MTASK
-770 IYNIKPDKV
+770 IYNVDPENV

-806 TNLTRSESKL
+806 TDLNRSESKV
-816 MIESYF
+816 MIDNYF
-822 ENYPGLKSYMS
+822 LNYPGLKKYMS
-833 NQIDFARTNGYVET
+833 DQIDFARNNGYVET

-857 INSQNNMIRSG
+857 INSQNNMLRSSS
-868 AERNAINAPIQ
+868 ERNAINAPIQ

-889 MIRIHNEFKKQSL
+889 MININSELKKQSL

-910 HDELVFDVF
+910 HDELVFDVH
-919 CKEKELV
+919 KSEKD
-926 QGIVKN
+926 QIKDIVKT

-937 VKLDVPLKVDL
+937 VKLKVPLKIDL
-948 DFGKNWLEAH
+948 EYGKNWLEAH